1 MNVSPEFLSP
11 RDDIAVIGL
20 SCRLPRATDPDAF
33 WRLLSTG
40 TTAVS
45 EIPDG
50 RWDASELYDADSTR
64 PGKTNSRWGGFL
76 EDVGHF
82 DAEFFGISP
91 REAAAMDPQ
100 QRLMLELSWEAL
112 ENAGVVPGSL
122 RGAHVGV
129 FAGAIGTDYAT
140 LSQQQGLES
149 IDHHT
154 VVGLSRGLIANRVSY
169 AWGLRGPSFVV
180 DSAQS
185 SSLVAVHLACESL
198 RSGESELALAGG
210 VHLNVVPDSTVAASK
225 FGGLS
230 PDGRC
235 HTFDER
241 ANGYV
246 RGEGGGLV
254 VLKPLRKALADGDT
268 VYCVIR
274 GSAVNNDGASDGLTT
289 PDVSAQ
295 ESVLRTAYERAGV
308 EPSRVQYVELHG
320 TGTKVGDP
328 IEAAAL
334 GAVTADGRADSAPL
348 AVGSAK
354 TNVGHLEGAAGIT
367 GLLKTVLAIRY
378 GQLPPSLNFEQPNP
392 RIPFAELGLRVQTE
406 LSDWGHPA
414 HERLAGVSS
423 FGMGGANCH
432 VVLSGAPRTVHA
444 APVDVPA
451 VPAVAGAMPV
461 PYVLS
466 ARNAAAVRGQAARL
480 HESLAGRP
488 DVDPV
493 GIASTLL
500 SSRTLFRH
508 RAVVL
513 APGREELQ
521 ESLDRIA
528 RGVPGA
534 GVVLGHADSSRD
546 TRQIFVFPGQG
557 AQWAGMGKELLASS
571 PVFAACIARCD
582 RALSAHVDWSLPEVL
597 LSGEGLERVDIV
609 QPVSW
614 AVMVSLAALW
624 EAAGVSPDAVVGH
637 SQGEIAAAVVAG
649 ALSMEDAAKV
659 VVLRSRLIADRLAG
673 KGAMTS
679 VGLPADEVR
688 ARIRSHPGVSVA
700 VVNGPRS
707 TVLSGD
713 PEVLEGLEAEWEQA
727 GAKVRRIAVD
737 YASHSPQ
744 VDSLRDELLSGLAGI
759 APVAGRVPLMSTVE
773 CAWLDGDTLGAEYWV
788 RNLREP
794 VRFSAAVQELLAAGY
809 TNFVECSPHP
819 VLTAAVAD
827 TAEEAAV
834 TGVFTTGSLRRDD
847 GGLERFLSC
856 LAETYVRGA
865 PVRWAG
871 FLPEGIEPW
880 PAHELPTYAFQ
891 RRRHWI
897 TAGPSRPSGP
907 GPAVA
912 APQEHGAEPE
922 RQETDALAPALGLV
936 RAQTAVVLRTDPAEV
951 QADRT
956 FKDQGFDSVMAVELR
971 NRLNAATELALPS
984 GVVFDHPTPERLAG
998 EIDALRS
1005 AGGASAAAV
1014 AEAVRASEKPVEDD
1028 PIVIVGM
1035 SCRFPGG
1042 VRSPQDLWRL
1052 VHDAGEALGDYP
1064 ADRHWDV
1071 LDPLAGS
1078 PADEER
1084 PRKGGFL
1091 YDAAE
1096 FDAEFFGIAPREA
1109 LAMDPQQRL
1118 LLEASWEAL
1127 EAAGI
1132 VPETLRGSRTGVF
1145 AGAMAGDYGTRL
1157 HESPDQ
1163 VAGHLL
1169 TGLAS
1174 SVVSGRVAYCLGL
1187 EGPALTVDTACSS
1200 SLVAL
1205 HLAAHALRQG
1215 ECTLALAAGV
1225 TVMSTP
1231 GMFTEFG
1238 RHQALASDGR
1248 CKAFSDAAD
1257 GTGWSEGVG
1266 VLVVERLS
1274 DARRN
1279 GHSVLAVLRG
1289 SAVNQDGA
1297 SNGLTAPNGPSQ
1309 QRVIRQALAGAGL
1322 SAAEV
1327 DVVEAHGTGTA
1338 LGDPIEA
1345 QALLA
1350 TYGQE
1355 RDAEHPLWLGSL
1367 KSNIGHT
1374 QAAAGVAG
1382 VIKMVMALR
1391 HGVLPQTLHVQE
1403 PSRKVDWAGGAVEL
1417 LTRAR
1422 LWPEGERAR
1431 RVAVSSFGISGT
1443 NAHVIIEQAPP
1454 DEPAGGRR
1462 TETPTT
1468 ARTALPWMISG
1479 KSPAAVA
1486 GQAERLRSF
1495 VEAQPELRPADIGY
1509 SLATVR
1515 TAFPHRAVVTGRN
1528 HEELLSGL
1536 EALADGRSAPGV
1548 GRGQAVPE
1556 GELAFM
1562 FTGQGAQR
1570 LGMGRELHAE
1580 YPVFAAAFDAVVDEL
1595 DRHLDRSLRSVVWG
1609 TDKELL
1615 DRTVHTQAALFA
1627 VEVALYRLLEDWG
1640 IRPDYVT
1647 GHSVG
1652 ELVAAH
1658 VSGGLSLPDA
1668 ALLVAE
1674 RGRLMQRLP
1683 ADGAMVA
1690 VQASEDEVLPH
1701 LTDRVSVAA
1710 VNGPESVVLSGDEEA
1725 VLALAAA
1732 WSRRGRRTRRLAVSH
1747 AFHSPLME
1755 PMLDRF
1761 RTVAEGLTPAAPN
1774 IPVVS
1779 NLTGRRVSAQEL
1791 GDAEHWVR
1799 HARETVRFADG
1810 IRHLREQGVTRFVEL
1825 GPDGVLSAM
1834 AQGCLDD
1841 TEQLILPVLRKE
1853 RPEQT
1858 ALALAVGQLHASGM
1872 EVDWAAYF
1880 SGVDARTVDLPTY
1893 AFQRERYWLEPL
1905 TQEPDLASAGLIPV
1919 GHPLLAAAVQWD
1931 DGAVLTGRLSTRRLP
1946 WLADHQLGDALVVP
1960 GTALLET
1967 AARAAEETGHGE
1979 VAELLLHT
1987 PLVVSDGEA
1996 TDVQVR
2002 IEATDTPGVSVLH
2015 LLSRRAG
2022 ADEWTPHATGT
2033 LGAEPVAA
2041 PKGAEPLTAWPPA
2054 GAVALDVEHYYDEL
2068 AARGLTYGPAFRGVQ
2083 GVWRNDGELFAEVR
2097 LPDAAAAQCGEYLLH
2112 PALLDAALHPLAAGE
2127 LLPDTQGARLP
2138 FSWSAVRHHAYGAS
2152 ALRVRIRLEG
2162 PDTVHLTAWD
2172 TQGGPVVE
2180 AGVVLRPVPAAGLRP
2195 ALSAGSEEPLYRMV
2209 WTPLGA
2215 AAASGGQAPPA
2226 QRCMVVGDGPVAEAV
2241 HDHLAGTG
2249 TAVDRVGGFTG
2260 AEPERVRAGLAAVLE
2275 RIQSWLA
2282 GPRQQEERLAVITQ
2296 QACSAGPDAAVDP
2309 MHAAVWGLVR
2319 TVQTEYPGLVRLI
2332 DVDRTEGVIEGLSSA
2347 VGVAVPQL
2355 ALRAGGLLV
2364 PRLEHV
2370 KASAGAPPPTA
2381 VAPDGDAAQ
2390 SANTSVLV
2398 TGAGGVVGSALTRHV
2413 VATRGVGHVVLVS
2426 RRGAAGPGVTELAD
2440 DIRELGATVTVA
2452 ACDAADREQVA
2463 AVLADIPAAYPLRG
2477 VIHAAGTLAD
2487 TIFDTLTPD
2496 RLNAVLD
2503 AKVNAV
2509 HVLDEATRELELDWF
2524 VACSSVAGW
2533 WGTAGQANY
2542 AAANACVDALIE
2554 NRHRAGHPALS
2565 LAWGLWEERSELSGH
2580 LSDVDIQRMARVG
2593 IEPLSTMDALW
2604 AFDSALARREPVLA
2618 PVRLGAAG
2626 RPGAVTGSL
2635 PPFLTTGASGA
2646 RVPERVH
2653 AARPQ
2658 PTSPVFAPAGGS
2670 PMALPPTREQ
2680 RRQALTDLVRT
2691 GTAAVLGWK
2700 DLRDDQLGAAFSE
2713 LGVDSL
2719 MALELRAVL
2728 SNTTGTQLP
2737 PTVLFDCPTLSSL
2750 VDHLMQVLGGE
2761 EEPAAAPTPQTAAT
2775 TVAEDDPIVIVG
2787 MACHYP
2793 GGVASPDDLW
2803 DLVASGTDG
2812 VTPFPTDR
2820 GWDFETLFADDPD
2833 LPGTSHARSGGF
2845 LHDAAMFD
2853 AKFFGVSPR
2862 EALATDPQQR
2872 LLLQTSW
2879 EALEHAG
2886 INPHTR
2892 KGSPTG
2898 VFAGI
2903 MYHHYGSRLH
2913 ETPDGME
2920 GYLIN
2925 GSLGSVA
2932 SGRVSYVLGLEGP
2945 ALTVDT
2951 ACSSSLVALHL
2962 ASQALERD
2970 ECSLA
2975 LVGGVT
2981 VMSIPSTFVDFSRQR
2996 ALAPD
3001 GRCKAFSADANGT
3014 GWAEGVGVLVVEKMS
3029 EARRNGHRILAVVR
3043 GSAVNQDGASNGLTA
3058 PSGPSQQRVMQ
3069 QALANAA
3076 LSPGDI
3082 DVVEAHGTGTALG
3095 DPIEAQALLS
3105 TYGADRE
3112 RPLWLGTLKSN
3123 IGHTQAAAGVGG
3135 IIKMVMAMHH
3145 GVMPRTLHVAEPTSH
3160 VDWSS
3165 GAVRLLTEQR
3175 TWPAEHGPRRAAV
3188 SSFGISGTNA
3198 HVILEHP
3205 SDPAPAEP
3213 DPKRPA
3219 TSVLPWVLSG
3229 TTRNALA
3236 AQASRLLE
3244 FADARPEADDHAVAA
3259 TLASGR
3265 ATFRHRAVV
3274 LGAAHDEFV
3283 GGLSAAAR
3291 TEQHPH
3297 VVLADDTREA
3307 GKTAFLFSGQG
3318 SQRVAMGR
3326 ELYRAFPA
3334 YAEAFDAV
3342 SAALEVHL
3350 DRRLADVVFADAGD
3364 PEAAAVLNRTEYAQ
3378 PCLFAL
3384 QVALF
3389 RLVTSWGVRPAYL
3402 AGHSV
3407 GEIAAAHVAGVLSL
3421 PDAAELV
3428 AARGRLMQELPDGG
3442 AMVAVQA
3449 PEDEVRALLA
3459 GRDAV
3464 GVAAVNGPTATVVS
3478 GESGQVADVVE
3489 QLEQRGHRTRAL
3501 RVSHA
3506 FHSPLMQPMLDG
3518 FRAVLSRIDFGVPQI
3533 PLVSTLTGAPAETGD
3548 FTSVE
3553 YWVTHVREAVRFSD
3567 GVRALE
3573 EEGVRTIVELGPDG
3587 TLSALAAGCLREP
3600 SGATLVPLLRKDR
3613 PEDRALLEAVAR
3625 LFVQGAPVQW
3635 SSVLGEAPVQPSLQL
3650 PTYAFQRERYWLD
3663 SDAAP
3668 AARRAADLPGELG
3681 HPLLGAAIH
3690 LANGG
3695 VALTGRLSTA
3705 GIDWLPD
3712 HQVGDAVVVPSTA
3725 IVEMLARAGQQAGAP
3740 RVAEL
3745 VLRAPMVV
3753 PPEDDLDIQL
3763 FVSPSGGQ
3771 GLCDVSVHSRP
3782 AAAGDDVPWTDN
3794 ATARLTV
3801 QVETTVPEADTMPAW
3816 PPGGMER
3823 YDLEGA
3829 YADLEWQGLR
3839 YGPAFRGAGA
3849 VWYRDGE
3856 VFAEVELPEHVEKEA
3871 GTYLLHPA
3879 LLDAALH
3886 PLTVP
3891 GVLPAAAGLRLP
3903 FSWAGAEIHQHG
3915 AARLRV
3921 RLVRTGDN
3929 TVAFTAWD
3937 PDGGL
3942 VMTAD
3947 GLTLRV
3953 MGPDELRVLESTPQ
3967 QCLYEV
3973 QWAPV
3978 PAASPT
3984 ADGPAYRYLMLTGDA
3999 ETDAAAARMA
4009 QGGRDVH
4016 SLKCLDET
4024 APAPAQVRAALS
4036 AVLTEVQGWLAEE
4049 PTPKERLVVVTQNA
4063 VTTDGQSQ
4071 SCDPA
4076 QAAVWGML
4084 RAAQTEHPGRLL
4096 LVDLDA
4102 DPASADGLEALLA
4115 DGEPQIAVRAGKA
4128 HAPRLVTA
4136 AVDAPAQ
4143 ATPGT
4148 LPADSGTA
4156 WATASL
4162 LVTGAGG
4169 VVGSALARH
4178 AVRTHGVGHVVL
4190 LSRRG
4195 ERAPGMVE
4203 LADELRALGATVSIE
4218 ACDVSDHS
4226 QLASVLSRVPAD
4238 RPLRGVIHAAG
4249 TTQDGTFRG
4258 LVWEKLEGLLPSKV
4272 DAVHH
4277 LDELTRDLSLD
4288 WFVVCSSA
4296 AGWWGSAGQANYA
4309 ASNACVDAMVQRR
4322 RAAGHAGLSLA
4333 WGLWAERS
4341 ELSGHLDSGDLR
4353 RLARLGIAP
4362 LATVDALTAFD
4373 TALGADNPVLLPLRL
4388 DTRNL
4393 SDTEASPLTPLL
4405 RDHLRQS
4412 SHAAKPSGRA
4422 GAVRPL
4428 GERLAPLDA
4437 EERAKLLESVVA
4449 EEVAAV
4455 LGFTTTEDVEADRNF
4470 FEIGFD
4476 SLTALE
4482 LRNRIEKLVG
4492 QPLAATV
4499 VFDHPT
4505 PGALARYLPTQITV
4519 PAEEA
4524 RPAVSVVEGGRE
4536 AATVSEAAV
4545 VPEPV
4550 LPLEGLTVL
4559 LTGATGALG
4568 QLFAMAVAEAG
4579 ANLVVTGRDV
4589 ERLDHLTLKLRERQ
4603 AEVLALPT
4611 DLSDRESMPRLIAA
4625 AGERFGS
4632 VDVLVNNAG
4641 VTGPAGPLWETDD
4654 DAWWHAMEVNLRGS
4668 TRACRAVLPGMIER
4682 HGGRVINIVSSAG
4695 KHRWPLVSGYSVS
4708 KAALIKLGE
4717 NLAPELEG
4725 TGVAVLSYHPGLV
4738 DLGITQRQIEGGLT
4752 GERWSDE
4759 VRAWLLAQR
4768 ESHRLADPRRSAEML
4783 VRLAAGE
4790 ADPLSGRYLT
4800 VEDDLASLVNAR
4812 RPAR

>member
-1 MNVSPEFLSP
+1 MSVSPGSLSP

-20 SCRLPRATDPDAF
+20 SCRLPGATDPHAF

-40 TTAVS
+40 AAAVT
-45 EIPDG
+45 EVQDG
-50 RWDASELYDADSTR
+50 RWDASALYDSDTTR
-64 PGKTNSRWGGFL
+64 LGRTNSRWGGFL

-82 DAEFFGISP
+82 DAEFFGVSP

-129 FAGAIGTDYAT
+129 FAGAIGADYAT
-140 LSQQQGLES
+140 LSQQQGLKS

-210 VHLNVVPDSTVAASK
+210 VHLNVAPDSTVAASK

-254 VLKPLRKALADGDT
+254 VLKPLHKALADGDT

-289 PDVSAQ
+289 PDASAQ
-295 ESVLRTAYERAGV
+295 ESVLRMAYERAGV
-308 EPSRVQYVELHG
+308 EPSKVQYVELHG

-334 GAVTADGRADSAPL
+334 GAVTAPGRADGAPL

-367 GLLKTVLAIRY
+367 GLLKAVLAIRY
-378 GQLPPSLNFEQPNP
+378 GQLPPSLNFERPNP
-392 RIPFAELGLRVQTE
+392 RIPFAELRLRVQTE
-406 LSDWGHPA
+406 LSDWDHPA

-432 VVLSGAPRTVHA
+432 VVLAGAPRTVPA
-444 APVDVPA
+444 APAKTPVAPA
-451 VPAVAGAMPV
+451 AAGGTPV

-466 ARNAAAVRGQAARL
+466 ARSAAAVRGQAARL
-480 HESLAGRP
+480 HEFLARRP
-488 DVDPV
+488 DADPV
-493 GIASTLL
+493 GAASTLL
-500 SSRTLFRH
+500 TSRTLFDH

-513 APGREELQ
+513 APDRDALRAR
-521 ESLDRIA
+521 LDLIA
-528 RGVPGA
+528 QGAPGEGA
-534 GVVLGHADSSRD
+534 VVGHADSSGD
-546 TRQIFVFPGQG
+546 TRQVFVFPGQG
-557 AQWAGMGKELLASS
+557 AQWVGMGKELLASS
-571 PVFAACIARCD
+571 PVFADRIARCD
-582 RALSAHVDWSLPEVL
+582 RALGAHVDWSLTDVL
-597 LSGEGLERVDIV
+597 TNGEGLERVDIV

-614 AVMVSLAALW
+614 AVMVSLAAMW

-649 ALSMEDAAKV
+649 ALSMEDAAKI

-673 KGAMTS
+673 KGAMTA

-688 ARIRSHPGVSVA
+688 ARIQSHPGVSVA

-713 PEVLEGLEAEWEQA
+713 PEVLEGLEAEWDQT
-727 GAKVRRIAVD
+727 GVKVWRIAVD

-744 VDSLRDELLSGLAGI
+744 VDSLRDELLDDLAGI
-759 APVAGRVPLMSTVE
+759 TPVAGRVPLMSTVE
-773 CAWLDGDTLGAEYWV
+773 CAWVDGDTLDAGYWA

-794 VRFSAAVQELLAAGY
+794 VRFSTAVQELLAAGH

-827 TAEEAAV
+827 IADEAAV
-834 TGVFTTGSLRRDD
+834 AGVFTTGSLRRDD
-847 GGLERFLSC
+847 GGLERFLTC
-856 LAETYVRGA
+856 LAEMYVRGA
-865 PVRWAG
+865 RVRWTE
-871 FLPEGIEPW
+871 FLPDGIEPL

-897 TAGPSRPSGP
+897 DAGPSRPSGP
-907 GPAVA
+907 APAVTA
-912 APQEHGAEPE
+912 LWQADAEPK
-922 RQETDALAPALGLV
+922 RQETDALVPALDLV
-936 RAQTAVVLRTDPAEV
+936 RAQTALVLRTDPADV
-951 QADRT
+951 QVNRS

-998 EIDALRS
+998 EIDSLRG
-1005 AGGASAAAV
+1005 AGGASAAV
-1014 AEAVRASEKPVEDD
+1014 TEAVRASAIPVEDD
-1028 PIVIVGM
+1028 PVAIVGM

-1052 VHDAGEALGDYP
+1052 VCDAEEALGDCP
-1064 ADRHWDV
+1064 TDRHWDV
-1071 LDPLAGS
+1071 LDPLVGGAAG
-1078 PADEER
+1078 EGR

-1091 YDAAE
+1091 YDAAG

-1118 LLEASWEAL
+1118 LLETSWEAL

-1132 VPETLRGSRTGVF
+1132 VPDTLRGSRTGVF
-1145 AGAMAGDYGTRL
+1145 AGAMAGDYGARL
-1157 HESPDQ
+1157 HESPDH

-1174 SVVSGRVAYCLGL
+1174 SVVSGRVAYSLGL

-1205 HLAAHALRQG
+1205 HLAAHSLRQG
-1215 ECTLALAAGV
+1215 ECSLALAAGV

-1238 RHQALASDGR
+1238 RQRALAADGR
-1248 CKAFSDAAD
+1248 CKAFSETAD
-1257 GTGWSEGVG
+1257 GTGWAEGVG

-1279 GHSVLAVLRG
+1279 GHRVLAVLRG

-1309 QRVIRQALAGAGL
+1309 QRVIRQALASAGL
-1322 SAAEV
+1322 SAAGV
-1327 DVVEAHGTGTA
+1327 DAVEAHGTGTT

-1355 RDAEHPLWLGSL
+1355 HDVEHPLWLGSL

-1391 HGVLPQTLHVQE
+1391 HGVLPRTLHVQE
-1403 PSRKVDWAGGAVEL
+1403 PSRKVDWSAGSVAL
-1417 LTRAR
+1417 LTRAQP
-1422 LWPEGERAR
+1422 WPEGERAR
-1431 RVAVSSFGISGT
+1431 RAAVSSFGISGT
-1443 NAHVIIEQAPP
+1443 NAHVIIEQAPS
-1454 DEPAGGRR
+1454 DEPADDRP
-1462 TETPTT
+1462 EQAPTT
-1468 ARTALPWMISG
+1468 ERTALPWVVSG

-1486 GQAERLRSF
+1486 AQAERLRSF
-1495 VEAQPELRPADIGY
+1495 VEARPELRPSDIAY
-1509 SLATVR
+1509 SLATAR
-1515 TAFPHRAVVTGRN
+1515 TAFPHRAVVVGRD
-1528 HEELLSGL
+1528 HEELLAGL
-1536 EALADGRSAPGV
+1536 EALAGGRSAPGV
-1548 GRGQAVPE
+1548 GKGHVVPE
-1556 GELAFM
+1556 GKLAFM

-1580 YPVFAAAFDAVVDEL
+1580 HPVFAAAFDAVVDEL
-1595 DRHLDRSLRSVVWG
+1595 DRHLDRSLREVVWG
-1609 TDKELL
+1609 TDRELL
-1615 DRTVHTQAALFA
+1615 DRTVYTQAGLFA
-1627 VEVALYRLLEDWG
+1627 VEVALYRLLEDRG

-1647 GHSVG
+1647 GHSIG
-1652 ELVAAH
+1652 ELTAAH
-1658 VSGGLSLPDA
+1658 VSGVLSLPDA

-1674 RGRLMQRLP
+1674 HGRLMQQLP
-1683 ADGAMVA
+1683 AGGAMVA
-1690 VQASEDEVLPH
+1690 VQAREDEVLPH

-1725 VLALAAA
+1725 VLALAGEWA
-1732 WSRRGRRTRRLAVSH
+1732 RRGRRTRRLAVSH
-1747 AFHSPLME
+1747 AFHSPLTE
-1755 PMLDRF
+1755 PMLERF
-1761 RTVAEGLTPAAPN
+1761 RSVAEGLSYGTPD
-1774 IPVVS
+1774 IPLVS
-1779 NLTGRRVSAQEL
+1779 NLTGRGASAQEL
-1791 GDAEHWVR
+1791 GDAGHWVT
-1799 HARETVRFADG
+1799 HARGTVRFADG
-1810 IRHLREQGVTRFVEL
+1810 VRHLREQGVTRFLEL
-1825 GPDGVLSAM
+1825 GPDDVLSAM

-1841 TEQLILPVLRKE
+1841 TGRLILPVLRKD
-1853 RPEQT
+1853 RPERT
-1858 ALALAVGQLHASGM
+1858 ALALAVGQLYASGT
-1872 EVDWAAYF
+1872 EIDRTACF
-1880 SGVDARTVDLPTY
+1880 SGTDARVVELPTY
-1893 AFQRERYWLEPL
+1893 AFQHERYWLEPL
-1905 TQEPDLASAGLIPV
+1905 AGEADLASAGLIPV
-1919 GHPLLAAAVQWD
+1919 GHPLLAAAVQLD

-1946 WLADHQLGDALVVP
+1946 WLVDHRVGGALVVP

-1967 AARAAEETGHGE
+1967 AARAAAQTGHGE
-1979 VAELLLHT
+1979 VTELLLHA
-1987 PLVVSDGEA
+1987 PLVIADGAA

-2002 IEATDTPGVSVLH
+2002 IEATGTPGVSALH
-2015 LLSRRAG
+2015 LLARCAG
-2022 ADEWTPHATGT
+2022 ADEWTSHATGT
-2033 LGAEPVAA
+2033 LGGEPAAA
-2041 PKGAEPLTAWPPA
+2041 PEGAKSLTAWPPA
-2054 GAVALDVEHYYDEL
+2054 GAVALDVEHHYGEL
-2068 AARGLTYGPAFRGVQ
+2068 AARGLTYGPAFRGVRA
-2083 GVWRNDGELFAEVR
+2083 VWRDDDELFAEVR
-2097 LPDAAAAQCGEYLLH
+2097 LPDADAAQSGAYLLH
-2112 PALLDAALHPLAAGE
+2112 PALLDAVLHPLAAGE
-2127 LLPDTQGARLP
+2127 LLPDARGARLP
-2138 FSWSAVRHHAYGAS
+2138 FSWSAVRHHARGAS
-2152 ALRVRIRLEG
+2152 ALRVRMRREG
-2162 PDTVHLTAWD
+2162 PDTVRLTAWD
-2172 TQGGPVVE
+2172 TQGGPVLE
-2180 AGVVLRPVPAAGLRP
+2180 AGVVLRPVSAEKLRL
-2195 ALSAGSEEPLYRMV
+2195 ALSAGREEPLYRMV
-2209 WTPLGA
+2209 WEPLGA
-2215 AAASGGQAPPA
+2215 ATASGGQAPSA
-2226 QRCMVVGDGPVAEAV
+2226 QRCVVVGDGPGVEAAR
-2241 HDHLAGTG
+2241 DHLAGAAA
-2249 TAVDRVGGFTG
+2249 AVDRVSGFAGTT
-2260 AEPERVRAGLAAVLE
+2260 PERVRAGLAAVLE

-2282 GPRQQEERLAVITQ
+2282 GPRHEGECLVVITR
-2296 QACSAGPDAAVDP
+2296 QACSTGSDAAVDP
-2309 MHAAVWGLVR
+2309 VHAAVWGLVR
-2319 TVQTEYPGLVRLI
+2319 TVQTEHPGLVRLI
-2332 DVDRTEGVIEGLSSA
+2332 DTDGTPDVPGGLSSA
-2347 VGVAVPQL
+2347 VAAAAPQL
-2355 ALRAGGLLV
+2355 AVRGGELLV

-2370 KASAGAPPPTA
+2370 EASAGAPSPAAGPG
-2381 VAPDGDAAQ
+2381 GDAG
-2390 SANTSVLV
+2390 SGWANSSVLV

-2413 VATRGVGHVVLVS
+2413 VATQGVGHVVLMS

-2440 DIRELGATVTVA
+2440 ELRELGATVTVA
-2452 ACDAADREQVA
+2452 ACDAADRGQVS
-2463 AVLADIPAAYPLRG
+2463 AVLADIPATHPLRG
-2477 VIHAAGTLAD
+2477 VVHAAGTLAD
-2487 TIFDTLTPD
+2487 NLVSTLTPD
-2496 RLNAVLD
+2496 RLNAVLG
-2503 AKVNAV
+2503 AKVDAV
-2509 HVLDEATRELELDWF
+2509 HVLDAATRELELDWF

-2554 NRHRAGHPALS
+2554 DRHRAGHRALS
-2565 LAWGLWEERSELSGH
+2565 LAWGLWEEKSELSGH
-2580 LSDVDIQRMARVG
+2580 LSDVDIRRMARVG
-2593 IEPLSTMDALW
+2593 IEPLSTADALR

-2626 RPGAVTGSL
+2626 LPEAVTESL
-2635 PPFLTTGASGA
+2635 PPFLATHASGA
-2646 RVPERVH
+2646 RVPARVH
-2653 AARPQ
+2653 AAQSQ
-2658 PTSPVFAPAGGS
+2658 PASPAPVPAGPS
-2670 PMALPPTREQ
+2670 PMALPPVGEQ
-2680 RRQALTDLVRT
+2680 RRQILTDLVRT
-2691 GTAAVLGWK
+2691 STAAVLGRQ
-2700 DLRDDQLGAAFSE
+2700 DLREDQWEASFSE

-2719 MALELRAVL
+2719 MSLELRGILNEA
-2728 SNTTGTQLP
+2728 TGLRLP
-2737 PTVLFDCPTLSSL
+2737 PTLLFDRPTLSSL
-2750 VDHLMQVLGGE
+2750 ADHLVQALDAG
-2761 EEPAAAPTPQTAAT
+2761 EEPAAAQVPRTTAT
-2775 TVAEDDPIVIVG
+2775 TAVEDDPIVIVG

-2793 GGVASPDDLW
+2793 GGVDSPDDLW
-2803 DLVASGTDG
+2803 NLVASGSDG

-2833 LPGTSHARSGGF
+2833 LPGTSHTRFGGF

-2853 AKFFGVSPR
+2853 AKFFGISPR

-2872 LLLQTSW
+2872 LLLETSW

-2886 INPHTR
+2886 INPQTL

-2898 VFAGI
+2898 VFAGV
-2903 MYHHYGSRLH
+2903 MYHDYGSRLH
-2913 ETPDGME
+2913 EIPDGME

-2932 SGRVSYVLGLEGP
+2932 SGRVSYVMGLEGP
-2945 ALTVDT
+2945 AMAVDT

-2962 ASQALERD
+2962 ASQALQQE

-2981 VMSIPSTFVDFSRQR
+2981 VMSVPSTFVDFSRQR
-2996 ALAPD
+2996 GLAPD
-3001 GRCKAFSADANGT
+3001 GRCKSFSADADGT
-3014 GWAEGVGVLVVEKMS
+3014 GWAEGVGVLVVERLS
-3029 EARRNGHRILAVVR
+3029 EARRNGHRVMAVVR
-3043 GSAVNQDGASNGLTA
+3043 GSAVNQDGSSNGLTA
-3058 PSGPSQQRVMQ
+3058 PSGLAQQRVIR

-3076 LSPGDI
+3076 LSPEDI
-3082 DVVEAHGTGTALG
+3082 DVVEAHGTGTVLG

-3105 TYGADRE
+3105 AYGHDRE

-3123 IGHTQAAAGVGG
+3123 IGHSQAAAGVGG
-3135 IIKMVMAMHH
+3135 VIKTVMAMHH
-3145 GVMPRTLHVAEPTSH
+3145 GVMPRTLHVSEPTPH

-3165 GAVRLLTEQR
+3165 GAVRLLTEER

-3205 SDPAPAEP
+3205 ADPAPA
-3213 DPKRPA
+3213 DPAPERSA
-3219 TSVLPWVLSG
+3219 TNVLPWVLSG
-3229 TTRNALA
+3229 TTRNALV
-3236 AQASRLLE
+3236 AQAARLLD
-3244 FADARPEADDHAVAA
+3244 FVDGRPEADGRAVAA

-3265 ATFRHRAVV
+3265 ATFRHRAVM
-3274 LGAAHDEFV
+3274 LGTGHEELV
-3283 GGLSAAAR
+3283 SGLSAAAR
-3291 TEQHPH
+3291 REPHPH
-3297 VVLADDTREA
+3297 AVLADDTREA

-3318 SQRVAMGR
+3318 SQRPAMGR

-3350 DRRLADVVFADAGD
+3350 DRRLTDVVFADPDD

-3389 RLVTSWGVRPAYL
+3389 RLITSWGVRPAYL

-3421 PDAAELV
+3421 PDAAALV
-3428 AARGRLMQELPDGG
+3428 TARGRLMQELPEGG

-3449 PEDEVRALLA
+3449 PEDEVEALLA
-3459 GRDAV
+3459 GHDAV
-3464 GVAAVNGPTATVVS
+3464 GVAAVNGPAATVVS
-3478 GESGQVADVVE
+3478 GGSEQVADIVG
-3489 QLEQRGHRTRAL
+3489 QLERRGRRTRAL

-3506 FHSPLMQPMLDG
+3506 FHSPLMEPMLDG
-3518 FRAVLSRIDFGVPQI
+3518 FRAVVSRIDFGAPQI
-3533 PLVSTLTGAPAETGD
+3533 PLVSTLTGAQAGTGD
-3548 FTSVE
+3548 FASAG
-3553 YWVTHVREAVRFSD
+3553 YWVTHVREPVRFHD

-3573 EEGVRTIVELGPDG
+3573 AQGVRTLVELGPDG
-3587 TLSALAAGCLREP
+3587 TLSALAAGCLQDP

-3635 SSVLGEAPVQPSLQL
+3635 SSVLGGAGGAQPPLQL

-3663 SDAAP
+3663 PAPAP
-3668 AARRAADLPGELG
+3668 AAHRTAELPGRLG

-3690 LANGG
+3690 LAGG
-3695 VALTGRLSTA
+3695 AVALTGRLSTA
-3705 GIDWLPD
+3705 DAEWLSD
-3712 HQVGDAVVVPSTA
+3712 HQVGGAVVAPSTA
-3725 IVEMLARAGQQAGAP
+3725 ILEMLAAAGQRAGAP
-3740 RVAEL
+3740 RVAEI
-3745 VLRAPMVV
+3745 VLRAPMVI
-3753 PPEDDLDIQL
+3753 PPEDDLDVQL
-3763 FVSPSGGQ
+3763 FMSPPDGQ

-3782 AAAGDDVPWTDN
+3782 VTAGDDEPWTDN
-3794 ATARLTV
+3794 ATARLTR
-3801 QVETTVPEADTMPAW
+3801 QTTGTGPGADTMPAW
-3816 PPGGMER
+3816 PPGGTER
-3823 YDLEGA
+3823 LDLEEA
-3829 YADLEWQGLR
+3829 FADLEWRGLR

-3849 VWYRDGE
+3849 VWGRDGE
-3856 VFAEVELPEHVEKEA
+3856 VFAEIELPEHVEQEA
-3871 GTYLLHPA
+3871 GAYLLHPA

-3891 GVLPAAAGLRLP
+3891 GVLPDAAGLRLP
-3903 FSWAGAEIHQHG
+3903 FSWAGVEIHQHG

-3929 TVAFTAWD
+3929 TVALTAWD
-3937 PDGGL
+3937 PDGDP

-3953 MGPDELRVLESTPQ
+3953 MGPDELGALHSTPQ

-3973 QWAPV
+3973 RWTPV
-3978 PAASPT
+3978 PVAAPT
-3984 ADGPAYRYLMLTGDA
+3984 AGGTAYRHLVLTGDA
-3999 ETDAAAARMA
+3999 GADAVAARMA
-4009 QGGRDVH
+4009 QDGGDVH
-4016 SLKCLDET
+4016 FLRCLGGD
-4024 APAPAQVRAALS
+4024 APAPARVRAALS
-4036 AVLTEVQGWLAEE
+4036 AVLTEVQAWLAEE
-4049 PTPKERLVVVTQNA
+4049 RNPQERLVVVTQGA
-4063 VTTDGQSQ
+4063 VMTDGQSGG
-4071 SCDPA
+4071 SDPA

-4084 RAAQTEHPGRLL
+4084 RTAQTEYPGRLL
-4096 LVDLDA
+4096 LVDVDG
-4102 DPASADGLEALLA
+4102 DPASVDGLAALLT

-4136 AVDAPAQ
+4136 AAGTSAQ
-4143 ATPGT
+4143 EAAGA
-4148 LPADSGTA
+4148 LPAGSGTA

-4203 LADELRALGATVSIE
+4203 LADELRALGATASIE
-4218 ACDVSDHS
+4218 AGDVSDRG
-4226 QLASVLSRVPAD
+4226 QLAGVLSRVPAD
-4238 RPLRGVIHAAG
+4238 RPLRGVVHAAG
-4249 TTQDGTFRG
+4249 TTQDGTFRE
-4258 LVWEKLEGLLPSKV
+4258 LVWEGLEGLLPSKV

-4277 LDELTRDLSLD
+4277 LDELTRDLPLD

-4373 TALGADNPVLLPLRL
+4373 TALGADNPVQLPLRL
-4388 DTRNL
+4388 DIRNL

-4405 RDHLRQS
+4405 RDHLGHAS
-4412 SHAAKPSGRA
+4412 PAAKPPGPAKAPRA
-4422 GAVRPL
+4422 L
-4428 GERLAPLDA
+4428 GERLAGLEAD
-4437 EERAKLLESVVA
+4437 ERAKLLDTVVA
-4449 EEVAAV
+4449 EEVSAV

-4492 QPLAATV
+4492 QPLTATV

-4505 PGALARYLPTQITV
+4505 PDALARYLHTQVSV
-4519 PAEEA
+4519 PAGDA
-4524 RPAVSVVEGGRE
+4524 RPAVSVVEDRRE
-4536 AATVSEAAV
+4536 AV
-4545 VPEPV
+4545 VLPEPV
-4550 LPLEGLTVL
+4550 LPLEGRTVL

-4568 QLFAMAVAEAG
+4568 QLFAMAVADAG

-4589 ERLDHLTLKLRERQ
+4589 DRLDGLARELRERR

-4611 DLSDRESMPRLIAA
+4611 DLGDRESMPRLTAA
-4625 AGERFGS
+4625 ACERFGS

-4654 DAWWHAMEVNLRGS
+4654 DTWWQAMEVNLRGS

-4682 HGGRVINIVSSAG
+4682 RGGRIVNIVSSAG

-4725 TGVAVLSYHPGLV
+4725 TGVAVFSYHPGLV
-4738 DLGITQRQIEGGLT
+4738 DLGITRRQIEGGLT

-4768 ESHRLADPRRSAEML
+4768 ESQRLADPRRSADML

-4800 VEDDLASLVNAR
+4800 LEDDIASLVNAR
-4812 RPAR
+4812 RSAG

>member
-1 MNVSPEFLSP
+1 MSVSPETPGPS
-11 RDDIAVIGL
+11 DDIAVVGL
-20 SCRLPRATDPDAF
+20 SCRLPGAADPDAF
-33 WRLLSTG
+33 WRLLSAG
-40 TTAVS
+40 ATAVT
-45 EIPDG
+45 EVRDG
-50 RWDASELYDADSTR
+50 RWDASALYDSDTTR
-64 PGKTNSRWGGFL
+64 LGRTNSRWGGFL

-82 DAEFFGISP
+82 DAEFFGVSP

-112 ENAGVVPGSL
+112 ENAGVLPGSL

-129 FAGAIGTDYAT
+129 FAGAIGADYAT

-169 AWGLRGPSFVV
+169 ALGLRGPSFVV

-210 VHLNVVPDSTVAASK
+210 VHLNVAPDSTVAASK

-254 VLKPLRKALADGDT
+254 VLKPLHKALDDGDT

-289 PDVSAQ
+289 PDASAQ

-308 EPSRVQYVELHG
+308 DPSRVQYVELHG

-334 GAVTADGRADSAPL
+334 GAVTAPGRADGAPL

-367 GLLKTVLAIRY
+367 GLLKAVLAVRY
-378 GQLPPSLNFEQPNP
+378 GRLPPSLNFEKPNP
-392 RIPFAELGLRVQTE
+392 LIPLAELGLRVQTE
-406 LSDWGHPA
+406 LSDWDLPA

-432 VVLSGAPRTVHA
+432 VVLAGAPR
-444 APVDVPA
+444 A
-451 VPAVAGAMPV
+451 VPAAPAETPLTPAAAGGTPV

-466 ARNAAAVRGQAARL
+466 ARSAAAVRGQARRL
-480 HESLAGRP
+480 HEFLARRP
-488 DVDPV
+488 DADPV
-493 GIASTLL
+493 GAASTLL
-500 SSRTLFRH
+500 TSRTLFDH

-513 APGREELQ
+513 APDRDALRA
-521 ESLDRIA
+521 SLDRIA
-528 RGVPGA
+528 RGVPGEDA
-534 GVVLGHADSSRD
+534 VVGHADSSGD
-546 TRQIFVFPGQG
+546 TRQVFVFPGQG

-571 PVFAACIARCD
+571 AVFADCIARCD
-582 RALSAHVDWSLPEVL
+582 RALGAHVDWSLTEVL
-597 LSGEGLERVDIV
+597 ANGEGLERVDIV

-614 AVMVSLAALW
+614 AVMVSLAAMW

-673 KGAMTS
+673 QGAMTS
-679 VGLPADEVR
+679 VGLPVDEVR
-688 ARIRSHPGVSVA
+688 AQIQSHPGVSVA
-700 VVNGPRS
+700 VVNSPRS

-713 PEVLEGLEAEWEQA
+713 PGVLEGLEAEWERT
-727 GAKVRRIAVD
+727 GVRVWRIAVD

-744 VDSLRDELLSGLAGI
+744 VDSLRDELLDDLAGI
-759 APVAGRVPLMSTVE
+759 TPVAGRVPLMSTVE
-773 CAWLDGDTLGAEYWV
+773 CAWLDGDALDAEYWV

-794 VRFSAAVQELLAAGY
+794 VRFSTAVQELLATGH

-827 TAEEAAV
+827 IADEAAV
-834 TGVFTTGSLRRDD
+834 AGVFTTGSLRRNE
-847 GGLERFLSC
+847 GGLERFLTC

-865 PVRWAG
+865 RVRWTE
-871 FLPEGIEPW
+871 FLPDGVEPL

-897 TAGPSRPSGP
+897 AAGPSRPN
-907 GPAVA
+907 GPAPAVTTPWEA
-912 APQEHGAEPE
+912 DAEPK
-922 RQETDALAPALGLV
+922 RQETDALVSALDLV
-936 RAQTAVVLRTDPAEV
+936 RAQTALVLRTDPADV
-951 QADRT
+951 QVNRS

-998 EIDALRS
+998 EMDALRGT
-1005 AGGASAAAV
+1005 GGAFTAV
-1014 AEAVRASEKPVEDD
+1014 AEAVRASTVPVEDD
-1028 PIVIVGM
+1028 PIAIVGM

-1052 VHDAGEALGDYP
+1052 VCDEEEALGDCP
-1064 ADRHWDV
+1064 TDRHWDV
-1071 LDPLAGS
+1071 LDPLVGGAAGGGH
-1078 PADEER
+1078 

-1091 YDAAE
+1091 YDAAG

-1132 VPETLRGSRTGVF
+1132 VPDTLRGSRTGVF
-1145 AGAMAGDYGTRL
+1145 AGAMVGDYGTRL
-1157 HESPDQ
+1157 HESPDH

-1169 TGLAS
+1169 TGQAS
-1174 SVVSGRVAYCLGL
+1174 SVVSGRVAYSLGL

-1205 HLAAHALRQG
+1205 HLAAHSLRQG
-1215 ECTLALAAGV
+1215 ECSLALAAGV

-1238 RHQALASDGR
+1238 RQRALAADGR
-1248 CKAFSDAAD
+1248 CKAFSETAD
-1257 GTGWSEGVG
+1257 GTGWAEGVG

-1279 GHSVLAVLRG
+1279 GHRVLAVLRG

-1309 QRVIRQALAGAGL
+1309 QRVIRQALAGAGV
-1322 SAAEV
+1322 SAAGV
-1327 DVVEAHGTGTA
+1327 DAVEAHGTGTT

-1355 RDAEHPLWLGSL
+1355 HDADHPLWLGSL

-1391 HGVLPQTLHVQE
+1391 HGVLPRTLHVQE
-1403 PSRKVDWAGGAVEL
+1403 PSRKIDWTAGSVAL
-1417 LTRAR
+1417 LTRAQP
-1422 LWPEGERAR
+1422 WPEGERAR
-1431 RVAVSSFGISGT
+1431 RAAVSSFGISGT

-1454 DEPAGGRR
+1454 GEPADDRP
-1462 TETPTT
+1462 EQPPTT
-1468 ARTALPWMISG
+1468 ERTALPWVVSG

-1486 GQAERLRSF
+1486 AQAERLRSF
-1495 VEAQPELRPADIGY
+1495 VAAQPELRPSDIAY
-1509 SLATVR
+1509 SLATAR
-1515 TAFPHRAVVTGRN
+1515 TAFPHRAVVVGRD

-1536 EALADGRSAPGV
+1536 EALAGGRSAPGV
-1548 GRGQAVPE
+1548 GEGHVVPE
-1556 GELAFM
+1556 GGLAFM

-1580 YPVFAAAFDAVVDEL
+1580 YPVFAAAFDAVADEL
-1595 DRHLDRSLRSVVWG
+1595 DRHLDRPLREVVWG
-1609 TDKELL
+1609 TDRELL
-1615 DRTVHTQAALFA
+1615 DRTVYTQAALFA

-1647 GHSVG
+1647 GHSIG
-1652 ELVAAH
+1652 ELTAAH
-1658 VSGGLSLPDA
+1658 VSGVLSLPDA

-1674 RGRLMQRLP
+1674 HGRLMQQLP

-1710 VNGPESVVLSGDEEA
+1710 VNGPDSVVLSGDEEA
-1725 VLALAAA
+1725 VLALADEWA
-1732 WSRRGRRTRRLAVSH
+1732 RRGRTTRRLEVGH
-1747 AFHSPLME
+1747 AFHSPLVE
-1755 PMLDRF
+1755 PMLERF
-1761 RTVAEGLTPAAPN
+1761 RSVAEGLTYGDPD
-1774 IPVVS
+1774 IPLVS
-1779 NLTGRRVSAQEL
+1779 NLTGRGASAQEL
-1791 GDAEHWVR
+1791 GDAEHWVTQ
-1799 HARETVRFADG
+1799 ARATVRFADG
-1810 IRHLREQGVTRFVEL
+1810 VRHLREQGVTRFLEL

-1834 AQGCLDD
+1834 AQDCPAD
-1841 TEQLILPVLRKE
+1841 TGRLILPVLRE
-1853 RPEQT
+1853 DRPERT
-1858 ALALAVGQLHASGM
+1858 ALALAVGQLYASGTEM
-1872 EVDWAAYF
+1872 DRTACF
-1880 SGVDARTVDLPTY
+1880 SGTDARVVELPTY
-1893 AFQRERYWLEPL
+1893 AFQHERYWLEPL
-1905 TQEPDLASAGLIPV
+1905 AVEADLASAGLIPM
-1919 GHPLLAAAVQWD
+1919 GHPLLAAAVQLD

-1946 WLADHQLGDALVVP
+1946 WLVDHRVAGSLVVP

-1967 AARAAEETGHGE
+1967 AGRAAEQTGHGE
-1979 VAELLLHT
+1979 VTELLLHA
-1987 PLVVSDGEA
+1987 PLVIADGEA

-2002 IEATDTPGVSVLH
+2002 IEATGTPGVSALR
-2015 LLSRRAG
+2015 LLARCAG
-2022 ADEWTPHATGT
+2022 ADEWTSHASGT
-2033 LGAEPVAA
+2033 LGGEPAAA
-2041 PKGAEPLTAWPPA
+2041 PEGAESLTAWPPA
-2054 GAVALDVEHYYDEL
+2054 GAVALDVEHHYDEL
-2068 AARGLTYGPAFRGVQ
+2068 AARGLMYGPAFRGVRS
-2083 GVWRNDGELFAEVR
+2083 VWRNDDELFAEVR
-2097 LPDAAAAQCGEYLLH
+2097 LPDADAAQSGTYLLH
-2112 PALLDAALHPLAAGE
+2112 PALLDAVLHPLAAGE
-2127 LLPDTQGARLP
+2127 LLPDAQGARLP
-2138 FSWSAVRHHAYGAS
+2138 FSWSAVRHHARGAS
-2152 ALRVRIRLEG
+2152 ALRVRMRREG
-2162 PDTVHLTAWD
+2162 PDTVRLTAWD
-2172 TQGGPVVE
+2172 THGGPVLD
-2180 AGVVLRPVPAAGLRP
+2180 AGVVLRPVSAAKLRL
-2195 ALSAGSEEPLYRMV
+2195 ALSAGREEPLYRMV
-2209 WTPLGA
+2209 WEPLGA
-2215 AAASGGQAPPA
+2215 ATANGGQAPSA
-2226 QRCMVVGDGPVAEAV
+2226 RRCLVVGDGPVVEAAL
-2241 HDHLAGTG
+2241 DHLAGAAAT
-2249 TAVDRVGGFTG
+2249 VDRVSGSAG
-2260 AEPERVRAGLAAVLE
+2260 ATPERVRAGLAALLE

-2282 GPRQQEERLAVITQ
+2282 GPRHEGECLVVITR
-2296 QACSAGPDAAVDP
+2296 QACSTGPDASVDP

-2319 TVQTEYPGLVRLI
+2319 TVQTEHPGLVRLI
-2332 DVDRTEGVIEGLSSA
+2332 DTDGTPDPEGLSSA
-2347 VGVAVPQL
+2347 VTAAAPQL
-2355 ALRAGGLLV
+2355 AVRGGELLV

-2370 KASAGAPPPTA
+2370 GASAGAPSPAAADPG
-2381 VAPDGDAAQ
+2381 GDAGTGW
-2390 SANTSVLV
+2390 ANASVLV

-2413 VATRGVGHVVLVS
+2413 VAAQGVGHVVLVS

-2440 DIRELGATVTVA
+2440 ELRELGATVTVA
-2452 ACDAADREQVA
+2452 ACDAADRGQVS
-2463 AVLADIPAAYPLRG
+2463 AVLADIPATHPLRG

-2487 TIFDTLTPD
+2487 NLVDALTPD
-2496 RLNAVLD
+2496 RLNAVLG
-2503 AKVNAV
+2503 AKVDAV
-2509 HVLDEATRELELDWF
+2509 HVLDAATREMELDWF

-2554 NRHRAGHPALS
+2554 DRHRAGHRALS
-2565 LAWGLWEERSELSGH
+2565 LAWGLWEEKSELSGH
-2580 LSDVDIQRMARVG
+2580 LSDVDIRRMARVG
-2593 IEPLSTMDALW
+2593 IEPLSTADALR

-2618 PVRLGAAG
+2618 PVRLSAVGLPGAA
-2626 RPGAVTGSL
+2626 TESL
-2635 PPFLTTGASGA
+2635 PPFLTARASGA
-2646 RVPERVH
+2646 RVPARAH
-2653 AARPQ
+2653 AAQPQ
-2658 PTSPVFAPAGGS
+2658 PTSPAPVPAAPS
-2670 PMALPPTREQ
+2670 PMALPPTGEQ
-2680 RRQALTDLVRT
+2680 RRQTLTDLVRT
-2691 GTAAVLGWK
+2691 STAAVLGRQ
-2700 DLRDDQLGAAFSE
+2700 DLREDQWEASFSE

-2719 MALELRAVL
+2719 MSLELRGILNAA
-2728 SNTTGTQLP
+2728 TGLRLP
-2737 PTVLFDCPTLSSL
+2737 PTLLFDRPTLASL
-2750 VDHLMQVLGGE
+2750 ADHLVQALDTG
-2761 EEPAAAPTPQTAAT
+2761 EEPAAAQVPQNAAT
-2775 TVAEDDPIVIVG
+2775 TAVEDDPIVIVG

-2793 GGVASPDDLW
+2793 GGVDSPDDLW
-2803 DLVASGTDG
+2803 NLVASGSEG

-2820 GWDFETLFADDPD
+2820 GWDFGTLFADDPD
-2833 LPGTSHARSGGF
+2833 LPGTSHTRSGGF

-2853 AKFFGVSPR
+2853 AKFFGISPR

-2872 LLLQTSW
+2872 LLLETSW

-2886 INPHTR
+2886 INPQTL

-2898 VFAGI
+2898 VFAGV
-2903 MYHHYGSRLH
+2903 MYHDYGSRLH

-2932 SGRVSYVLGLEGP
+2932 SGRVSYVMGLEGP
-2945 ALTVDT
+2945 AMSVDT

-2962 ASQALERD
+2962 ASQALQRE

-2981 VMSIPSTFVDFSRQR
+2981 VMSIPSTFIDFSRQR
-2996 ALAPD
+2996 GLAPD

-3014 GWAEGVGVLVVEKMS
+3014 GWAEGVGVLVVERLS
-3029 EARRNGHRILAVVR
+3029 EARRNGHRIMAVVR
-3043 GSAVNQDGASNGLTA
+3043 GSAVNQDGSSNGLTA
-3058 PSGPSQQRVMQ
+3058 PSGLAQQRVIR

-3076 LSPGDI
+3076 LSPEDV

-3105 TYGADRE
+3105 TYGQDRE

-3123 IGHTQAAAGVGG
+3123 IGHSQAAAGVGG
-3135 IIKMVMAMHH
+3135 VIKTVMAMRH
-3145 GVMPRTLHVAEPTSH
+3145 GVMPRTLHVGEPTPH

-3175 TWPAEHGPRRAAV
+3175 TWPTEHGPRRAAV

-3205 SDPAPAEP
+3205 ADPAPV
-3213 DPKRPA
+3213 DPAPERPA
-3219 TSVLPWVLSG
+3219 TNVLPWVLSG
-3229 TTRNALA
+3229 TTRNALV
-3236 AQASRLLE
+3236 AQAARLLD
-3244 FADARPEADDHAVAA
+3244 FVDGRPEADDHAVAA

-3265 ATFRHRAVV
+3265 ATFRHRAVL
-3274 LGAAHDEFV
+3274 LGADHEELV

-3291 TEQHPH
+3291 MEPHPH
-3297 VVLADDTREA
+3297 AVLADDAREA

-3318 SQRVAMGR
+3318 SQRPAMGR
-3326 ELYRAFPA
+3326 GLYRAFPV
-3334 YAEAFDAV
+3334 YAEAFDEV
-3342 SAALEVHL
+3342 SAALEAHL
-3350 DRRLADVVFADAGD
+3350 DRRPADLVFADAD
-3364 PEAAAVLNRTEYAQ
+3364 DTEAAAVLNRTEYAQ

-3389 RLVTSWGVRPAYL
+3389 RLMTSWGVCPAYL

-3421 PDAAELV
+3421 PDAAALV
-3428 AARGRLMQELPDGG
+3428 TARGRLMQELPDGG
-3442 AMVAVQA
+3442 TMVAVQA
-3449 PEDEVRALLA
+3449 QEDEVRALLA
-3459 GRDAV
+3459 GHDAV
-3464 GVAAVNGPTATVVS
+3464 GVAAVNGPAATVVS
-3478 GESGQVADVVE
+3478 GDSAQVADIVE
-3489 QLEQRGHRTRAL
+3489 QLERRGRRTRAL

-3506 FHSPLMQPMLDG
+3506 FHSPLMEPMLEG
-3518 FRAVLSRIDFGVPQI
+3518 FRAVVSRIDFRPPQI
-3533 PLVSTLTGAPAETGD
+3533 PLVSALTGAQAGVGD
-3548 FTSVE
+3548 FTSAD
-3553 YWVTHVREAVRFSD
+3553 YWVTHVREPVRFYD

-3573 EEGVRTIVELGPDG
+3573 AEGVRTLVELGPDG
-3587 TLSALAAGCLREP
+3587 TLSALAAGCLQDP

-3613 PEDRALLEAVAR
+3613 TEDRAVLEALAR
-3625 LFVQGAPVQW
+3625 LFVQGTPVQW
-3635 SSVLGEAPVQPSLQL
+3635 SAVLGGAGEGRLPLQL

-3663 SDAAP
+3663 PAPAP
-3668 AARRAADLPGELG
+3668 AAGHTADLPGQLG
-3681 HPLLGAAIH
+3681 HPLLNTAIRLAGGA
-3690 LANGG
+3690 

-3705 GIDWLPD
+3705 GAKWLPD
-3712 HQVGDAVVVPSTA
+3712 HQVGDAVVAPSTA
-3725 IVEMLARAGQQAGAP
+3725 ILEMLATAGQQVGAA

-3745 VLRAPMVV
+3745 VLRAPMVI
-3753 PPEDDLDIQL
+3753 PLEDDLDVQL
-3763 FVSPSGGQ
+3763 FVSPPDGQ
-3771 GLCDVSVHSRP
+3771 GLRDVSVHSR
-3782 AAAGDDVPWTDN
+3782 AAGAGDDAPWTDN
-3794 ATARLTV
+3794 ATARVTR
-3801 QVETTVPEADTMPAW
+3801 QVAGTDPEADAMPAW
-3816 PPGGMER
+3816 PPGGTER
-3823 YDLEGA
+3823 LDLEEA
-3829 YADLEWQGLR
+3829 FVDLEWHGLR
-3839 YGPAFRGAGA
+3839 YGPAFRGAGT
-3849 VWYRDGE
+3849 VLSREGE
-3856 VFAEVELPEHVEKEA
+3856 VFAEIELPEHVEGEA
-3871 GTYLLHPA
+3871 AAYLLHPA

-3886 PLTVP
+3886 PLTAP
-3891 GVLPAAAGLRLP
+3891 GVLPDAEGLRLP
-3903 FSWAGAEIHQHG
+3903 FSWTGVEIHRRG

-3921 RLVRTGDN
+3921 RLVRTGDD
-3929 TVAFTAWD
+3929 TVALTAWD
-3937 PDGGL
+3937 PDGEPVL
-3942 VMTAD
+3942 TAD
-3947 GLTLRV
+3947 GLTLRT
-3953 MGPDELRVLESTPQ
+3953 MGPDELGALRSTPQ

-3973 QWAPV
+3973 RWAPV
-3978 PAASPT
+3978 PAAAPT
-3984 ADGPAYRYLMLTGDA
+3984 AGGPAHRYLVLTGDA
-3999 ETDAAAARMA
+3999 GADAVAARMA
-4009 QGGRDVH
+4009 QDGRDAR
-4016 SLKCLDET
+4016 SLRCLDGD
-4024 APAPAQVRAALS
+4024 APAPARVRAALS
-4036 AVLTEVQGWLAEE
+4036 AVLTEVQAWLAEDRD
-4049 PTPKERLVVVTQNA
+4049 PQERLVVVTQGA
-4063 VTTDGQSQ
+4063 VMTDGQSGGG
-4071 SCDPA
+4071 DPA
-4076 QAAVWGML
+4076 QAAVLGML
-4084 RAAQTEHPGRLL
+4084 RTAQTEHPGRLL
-4096 LVDLDA
+4096 LVDVDA
-4102 DPASADGLEALLA
+4102 DPASVDGLAALPA

-4128 HAPRLVTA
+4128 HALRLVTA
-4136 AVDAPAQ
+4136 AGGTSGRTTAGAP
-4143 ATPGT
+4143 
-4148 LPADSGTA
+4148 PAGSGTA

-4203 LADELRALGATVSIE
+4203 LADELRAHGATATIE
-4218 ACDVSDHS
+4218 AGDVSDRDH
-4226 QLASVLSRVPAD
+4226 LVSVLSRIPAD

-4249 TTQDGTFRG
+4249 TTRDGTFRD
-4258 LVWEKLEGLLPSKV
+4258 LAWEGLERVLMSKV

-4277 LDELTRDLSLD
+4277 LDELTRHLHLD

-4296 AGWWGSAGQANYA
+4296 AGWWGNAGQANYA

-4322 RAAGHAGLSLA
+4322 RAAGHVGVSLA

-4362 LATVDALTAFD
+4362 LDTADALTAFD

-4405 RDHLRQS
+4405 RDHLRPS
-4412 SHAAKPSGRA
+4412 SGATKPSGPAEAAR
-4422 GAVRPL
+4422 VL
-4428 GERLAPLDA
+4428 GERLAALEAD
-4437 EERAKLLESVVA
+4437 ERAKLLQSVVA

-4492 QPLAATV
+4492 RSLAATV

-4505 PGALARYLPTQITV
+4505 ADTLARYLHTQIAV
-4519 PAEEA
+4519 PAEVA
-4524 RPAVSVVEGGRE
+4524 RPVVSAVERVIE
-4536 AATVSEAAV
+4536 APA

-4550 LPLEGLTVL
+4550 LPLRGLTVL

-4568 QLFAMAVAEAG
+4568 QLFATATAEAG
-4579 ANLVVTGRDV
+4579 ANLVVTGRDA
-4589 ERLDHLTLKLRERQ
+4589 ETLDRLAHELRERQ

-4611 DLSDRESMPRLIAA
+4611 DLGDRASMPRLLAA
-4625 AGERFGS
+4625 VGERFDA

-4682 HGGRVINIVSSAG
+4682 HRGRVINIVSSAG

-4725 TGVAVLSYHPGLV
+4725 TGVTVFSYHPGLV
-4738 DLGITQRQIEGGLT
+4738 DLGITQRQIEGGVT

-4759 VRAWLLAQR
+4759 VRSWLLEQR
-4768 ESHRLADPRRSAEML
+4768 EGGRLVDPRRSAEML

-4790 ADPLSGRYLT
+4790 ADALSGRYLT
-4800 VEDDLASLVNAR
+4800 VDDDIAAR
-4812 RPAR
+4812 PDTRRSAR

>member
-1 MNVSPEFLSP
+1 MSVSPEAPDP

-20 SCRLPRATDPDAF
+20 SCRLPGAADPDAY
-33 WRLLSTG
+33 WHLLSAG
-40 TTAVS
+40 ATAVT
-45 EIPDG
+45 EVRDG
-50 RWDASELYDADSTR
+50 RWDGPALYDPDSTR
-64 PGKTNSRWGGFL
+64 LGRTNSRWGGFL

-112 ENAGVVPGSL
+112 ENAGVVPDAL
-122 RGAHVGV
+122 RGAQVGV

-169 AWGLRGPSFVV
+169 AFGLRGPSFVV

-210 VHLNVVPDSTVAASK
+210 VHLNVAPDSTVAASK

-254 VLKPLRKALADGDT
+254 VLKPLHKALDDGDT

-289 PDVSAQ
+289 PDASAQ

-308 EPSRVQYVELHG
+308 DPSRVQYVELHG

-334 GAVTADGRADSAPL
+334 GAVTAPGRADGAPL

-367 GLLKTVLAIRY
+367 GLLKAVLAIRY
-378 GQLPPSLNFEQPNP
+378 GRLPPSLNFEQPNP
-392 RIPFAELGLRVQTE
+392 LIPFAELGLRVQTE

-432 VVLSGAPRTVHA
+432 VVLAGAPRTVPAAASKTPA
-444 APVDVPA
+444 APPA
-451 VPAVAGAMPV
+451 AGGTPV
-461 PYVLS
+461 PYVFS
-466 ARNAAAVRGQAARL
+466 ARSAAAVRGQAARL
-480 HESLAGRP
+480 HAFLARRP
-488 DVDPV
+488 GVDPV
-493 GIASTLL
+493 GAASTLL
-500 SSRTLFRH
+500 TSRTLFDH

-513 APGREELQ
+513 APDGDALRA
-521 ESLDRIA
+521 SLDRIA
-528 RGVPGA
+528 HGAPGEGA
-534 GVVLGHADSSRD
+534 VVGHVGSSRD
-546 TRQIFVFPGQG
+546 TRKVFVFPGQG
-557 AQWAGMGKELLASS
+557 AQWAGMGRELLSS
-571 PVFAACIARCD
+571 SSVFADCIARCD
-582 RALSAHVDWSLPEVL
+582 RALGAYVDWSLTEVL
-597 LSGEGLERVDIV
+597 ANGEGLERVDIV

-614 AVMVSLAALW
+614 AVMVSLAAMW

-688 ARIRSHPGVSVA
+688 ARIQSHPGVSVA

-713 PEVLEGLEAEWEQA
+713 PGVLEGLEAEWDRT
-727 GAKVRRIAVD
+727 GVKVWRIAVD

-744 VDSLRDELLSGLAGI
+744 VDSLRDELLDDLAGI
-759 APVAGRVPLMSTVE
+759 TPVAARVPLMSTVE
-773 CAWLDGDTLGAEYWV
+773 CAWLDGDALDAEYWA

-794 VRFSAAVQELLAAGY
+794 VRFSTAVQELLAAGH
-809 TNFVECSPHP
+809 TDFIECSPHP

-827 TAEEAAV
+827 IADEAAV
-834 TGVFTTGSLRRDD
+834 AGVFTTGSLRRDD
-847 GGLERFLSC
+847 GGLERFLTC
-856 LAETYVRGA
+856 LAEMYVRGA
-865 PVRWAG
+865 RVRWTE
-871 FLPEGIEPW
+871 FLPDGVEPL

-897 TAGPSRPSGP
+897 AAGPSRPK
-907 GPAVA
+907 GPAPAVT
-912 APQEHGAEPE
+912 APWEADAEPK
-922 RQETDALAPALGLV
+922 RQETDALPALDLV
-936 RAQTAVVLRTDPAEV
+936 RAQTALVLRTDPADV
-951 QADRT
+951 QVDRS

-998 EIDALRS
+998 EMDALRG
-1005 AGGASAAAV
+1005 AGGAAAAV
-1014 AEAVRASEKPVEDD
+1014 AEAVRVSKIPVEDD
-1028 PIVIVGM
+1028 PIAIVGM

-1052 VHDAGEALGDYP
+1052 VCDAEEALGDYP
-1064 ADRHWDV
+1064 TDRHWDV
-1071 LDPLAGS
+1071 LDPLVGGAAG
-1078 PADEER
+1078 EGR

-1091 YDAAE
+1091 YDAAG

-1127 EAAGI
+1127 EAADI
-1132 VPETLRGSRTGVF
+1132 VPDTLRGSRTGVF

-1157 HESPDQ
+1157 HESPDH

-1169 TGLAS
+1169 TGQAS
-1174 SVVSGRVAYCLGL
+1174 SVVSGRVAYSLGL

-1205 HLAAHALRQG
+1205 HLAAHSLRQG
-1215 ECTLALAAGV
+1215 ECSLALAAGV

-1238 RHQALASDGR
+1238 RQRGLAADGR
-1248 CKAFSDAAD
+1248 CKAFSETAD
-1257 GTGWSEGVG
+1257 GTGWAEGVG

-1279 GHSVLAVLRG
+1279 GHRVLAVLRG

-1309 QRVIRQALAGAGL
+1309 QRVIRQALANAGL
-1322 SAAEV
+1322 SAAGV
-1327 DVVEAHGTGTA
+1327 DAVEAHGTGTT

-1345 QALLA
+1345 HALLA

-1355 RDAEHPLWLGSL
+1355 REAEHPLWLGSL

-1391 HGVLPQTLHVQE
+1391 HGVLPRTLHVQE
-1403 PSRKVDWAGGAVEL
+1403 PSRKVDWTAGSIAL
-1417 LTRAR
+1417 LTREQP
-1422 LWPEGERAR
+1422 WPEGERAR
-1431 RVAVSSFGISGT
+1431 RAAVSSFGISGT

-1454 DEPAGGRR
+1454 GEPAGDRPEQLST
-1462 TETPTT
+1462 TE
-1468 ARTALPWMISG
+1468 RTALPWVVSG

-1486 GQAERLRSF
+1486 AQAERLRSF
-1495 VEAQPELRPADIGY
+1495 VAAQPELRPSDIAY
-1509 SLATVR
+1509 SLATAR
-1515 TAFPHRAVVTGRN
+1515 TAFPHRAVVVGRDRK
-1528 HEELLSGL
+1528 ELLSGL
-1536 EALADGRSAPGV
+1536 EALAGGRSAPGV
-1548 GRGQAVPE
+1548 GKGHVVPE
-1556 GELAFM
+1556 GKLAFM

-1580 YPVFAAAFDAVVDEL
+1580 HPAFAAAFDAVVDEL
-1595 DRHLDRSLRSVVWG
+1595 DRHLDRSLREVVWG
-1609 TDKELL
+1609 TDRELL
-1615 DRTVHTQAALFA
+1615 DRTVYTQAALFA

-1647 GHSVG
+1647 GHSIG
-1652 ELVAAH
+1652 ELTAAH
-1658 VSGGLSLPDA
+1658 VSGVLSLPDA

-1674 RGRLMQRLP
+1674 HGRLMRQLP

-1690 VQASEDEVLPH
+1690 VQAREDEMLPH
-1701 LTDRVSVAA
+1701 LTDRVGVAA

-1725 VLALAAA
+1725 VLALADEWA
-1732 WSRRGRRTRRLAVSH
+1732 RRGRRTRRLAVGH
-1747 AFHSPLME
+1747 AFHSPLVE
-1755 PMLDRF
+1755 PMLERF
-1761 RTVAEGLTPAAPN
+1761 RSVAEGLTYGTPD
-1774 IPVVS
+1774 IPLVS
-1779 NLTGRRVSAQEL
+1779 NVTGRGASAQEL
-1791 GDAEHWVR
+1791 GDAEHWVT
-1799 HARETVRFADG
+1799 HARDTVRFADG
-1810 IRHLREQGVTRFVEL
+1810 VRHLGEQGVTRFLEL

-1841 TEQLILPVLRKE
+1841 TGRLILPVLRE
-1853 RPEQT
+1853 DRPERT
-1858 ALALAVGQLHASGM
+1858 SLALAVGQLYASGT
-1872 EVDWAAYF
+1872 EIDRAPCF
-1880 SGVDARTVDLPTY
+1880 SGTDARVVELPTY
-1893 AFQRERYWLEPL
+1893 AFQHERYWLEPL
-1905 TQEPDLASAGLIPV
+1905 AGEADLASAGLIPM
-1919 GHPLLAAAVQWD
+1919 GHPLLAAAVQLD

-1946 WLADHQLGDALVVP
+1946 WLVDHRVGGALVVP

-1967 AARAAEETGHGE
+1967 AARAAEQTGHGE
-1979 VAELLLHT
+1979 VTELLLHA
-1987 PLVVSDGEA
+1987 PLVIADGEA

-2002 IEATDTPGVSVLH
+2002 IEATGTPGVSALH
-2015 LLSRRAG
+2015 LLARCAG
-2022 ADEWTPHATGT
+2022 ADEWTSHATGT
-2033 LGAEPVAA
+2033 LGGEPAAA
-2041 PKGAEPLTAWPPA
+2041 PEGAESLTAWPPA
-2054 GAVALDVEHYYDEL
+2054 GAVALDVEHHYDEL
-2068 AARGLTYGPAFRGVQ
+2068 AARGLTYGPSFRGVRA
-2083 GVWRNDGELFAEVR
+2083 VWRNDDELFAEVR
-2097 LPDAAAAQCGEYLLH
+2097 LPDAEAAQCGAYLLH
-2112 PALLDAALHPLAAGE
+2112 PALLDAVLHPLAAGE
-2127 LLPDTQGARLP
+2127 LLPDAQGARLP
-2138 FSWSAVRHHAYGAS
+2138 FSWSAVRHHARGAS
-2152 ALRVRIRLEG
+2152 ALRVRMRREG
-2162 PDTVHLTAWD
+2162 PDTVRLTAWD
-2172 TQGGPVVE
+2172 TQGGPVIE
-2180 AGVVLRPVPAAGLRP
+2180 AGVVLRPVSAAKLRL
-2195 ALSAGSEEPLYRMV
+2195 ALSAGREEPLYRMV
-2209 WTPLGA
+2209 WEPLA
-2215 AAASGGQAPPA
+2215 TASGGQAPSA
-2226 QRCMVVGDGPVAEAV
+2226 QRCVVVGDGPVVEAA
-2241 HDHLAGTG
+2241 HDHLTG
-2249 TAVDRVGGFTG
+2249 AAAAVDRIDGLAGTT
-2260 AEPERVRAGLAAVLE
+2260 PERVRAGLAAVLE

-2282 GPRQQEERLAVITQ
+2282 GPRPEGERLVVITR
-2296 QACSAGPDAAVDP
+2296 QACSTGPDVAVDP

-2319 TVQTEYPGLVRLI
+2319 TVQTEHPGLVRLI
-2332 DVDRTEGVIEGLSSA
+2332 DTDGTPDVPEGLSSA
-2347 VGVAVPQL
+2347 VAAAAPQL
-2355 ALRAGGLLV
+2355 AVRGGELLV

-2370 KASAGAPPPTA
+2370 EASAGAPPPA
-2381 VAPDGDAAQ
+2381 AADPGGDAGAGW
-2390 SANTSVLV
+2390 ANASVLV

-2413 VATRGVGHVVLVS
+2413 VATQGVGHVVLMS

-2440 DIRELGATVTVA
+2440 ELRELGATVTVA
-2452 ACDAADREQVA
+2452 ACDAADRGQVA
-2463 AVLADIPAAYPLRG
+2463 AVLADIPATHPLRG

-2487 TIFDTLTPD
+2487 NLVDTLTPD
-2496 RLNAVLD
+2496 RLHAVLG
-2503 AKVNAV
+2503 AKVDAV
-2509 HVLDEATRELELDWF
+2509 HVLDAATRELELDWF

-2554 NRHRAGHPALS
+2554 DRHRAGHRALS
-2565 LAWGLWEERSELSGH
+2565 LAWGLWEEKSELSGH
-2580 LSDVDIQRMARVG
+2580 LSDVDIRRMARVG
-2593 IEPLSTMDALW
+2593 IEPLSTADALR

-2618 PVRLGAAG
+2618 PVRLGVVG
-2626 RPGAVTGSL
+2626 LPGAATESL
-2635 PPFLTTGASGA
+2635 PPFLATHASGA
-2646 RVPERVH
+2646 RVPARVH
-2653 AARPQ
+2653 AAQSQ
-2658 PTSPVFAPAGGS
+2658 PTSPAPVPAGPS
-2670 PMALPPTREQ
+2670 PMALPPMGEQ
-2680 RRQALTDLVRT
+2680 RRQTLTDLVRT
-2691 GTAAVLGWK
+2691 STAAVLGRQ
-2700 DLRDDQLGAAFSE
+2700 DLREDQWEASFSE

-2719 MALELRAVL
+2719 MSLELRGILNEA
-2728 SNTTGTQLP
+2728 TGLRLP
-2737 PTVLFDCPTLSSL
+2737 PTLLFDRPTLSSL
-2750 VDHLMQVLGGE
+2750 ADHLVRVLDAG
-2761 EEPAAAPTPQTAAT
+2761 EEPAAAQVPQTAAT
-2775 TVAEDDPIVIVG
+2775 TAVEDDPIVIVG

-2793 GGVASPDDLW
+2793 GGVESPDDLW
-2803 DLVASGTDG
+2803 NLVASGSEG

-2833 LPGTSHARSGGF
+2833 LPGTSHTRSGGF

-2853 AKFFGVSPR
+2853 AKFFGISPR

-2872 LLLQTSW
+2872 LLLETSW

-2886 INPHTR
+2886 INPQTL

-2903 MYHHYGSRLH
+2903 MYHDYGSRLH

-2932 SGRVSYVLGLEGP
+2932 SGRVSYVMGLEGP
-2945 ALTVDT
+2945 AMTVDT

-2962 ASQALERD
+2962 ASQALQRE

-2981 VMSIPSTFVDFSRQR
+2981 VMSIPSTFIDFSRQR
-2996 ALAPD
+2996 GLAPD

-3014 GWAEGVGVLVVEKMS
+3014 GWAEGVGVLVVERLS
-3029 EARRNGHRILAVVR
+3029 EARRNGHRIMAVVR
-3043 GSAVNQDGASNGLTA
+3043 GSAVNQDGSSNGLTA
-3058 PSGPSQQRVMQ
+3058 PSGLAQQRVIR
-3069 QALANAA
+3069 QALADAA
-3076 LSPGDI
+3076 LSPEDI

-3105 TYGADRE
+3105 TYGHDRE

-3123 IGHTQAAAGVGG
+3123 IGHSQAAAGVGG
-3135 IIKMVMAMHH
+3135 VIKTVMAMHH
-3145 GVMPRTLHVAEPTSH
+3145 GVMPRTLHVGEPTPH
-3160 VDWSS
+3160 VDWGS
-3165 GAVRLLTEQR
+3165 GAVRLLTEER

-3205 SDPAPAEP
+3205 ADPAPA
-3213 DPKRPA
+3213 DPAPEGPA

-3229 TTRNALA
+3229 TTRNALV
-3236 AQASRLLE
+3236 AQATRLLD
-3244 FADARPEADDHAVAA
+3244 FAEGRPEADDHAVAA

-3274 LGAAHDEFV
+3274 LGTDHEELV
-3283 GGLSAAAR
+3283 SGLSAAAR
-3291 TEQHPH
+3291 MEPHPH
-3297 VVLADDTREA
+3297 AVLADDTREA

-3318 SQRVAMGR
+3318 SQRPTMGR

-3350 DRRLADVVFADAGD
+3350 DRRLTDVVFADADD

-3389 RLVTSWGVRPAYL
+3389 RLITSWGVRPAYL

-3421 PDAAELV
+3421 PDAAALV
-3428 AARGRLMQELPDGG
+3428 TARGRLMQELPDGG
-3442 AMVAVQA
+3442 TMVTVQA

-3459 GRDAV
+3459 GHDAV
-3464 GVAAVNGPTATVVS
+3464 GVAAVNGPAATVVS
-3478 GESGQVADVVE
+3478 GDSGQVADIVG
-3489 QLEQRGHRTRAL
+3489 QLERRGRRTRAL

-3506 FHSPLMQPMLDG
+3506 FHSPLMEPMLDG
-3518 FRAVLSRIDFGVPQI
+3518 FRAVVSRIDFGVPQI
-3533 PLVSTLTGAPAETGD
+3533 PLVSTLTGAQAGTGD

-3553 YWVTHVREAVRFSD
+3553 YWLTHVREPVRFHD
-3567 GVRALE
+3567 GVRELE
-3573 EEGVRTIVELGPDG
+3573 AQGVRTLVELGPDG
-3587 TLSALAAGCLREP
+3587 TLSALSAGCLRDP

-3613 PEDRALLEAVAR
+3613 PEDRALLEAAAR
-3625 LFVQGAPVQW
+3625 LFVQGAPVRW
-3635 SSVLGEAPVQPSLQL
+3635 SSVFGGAGGDQPPLQL
-3650 PTYAFQRERYWLD
+3650 PTYPFQRERYWLD
-3663 SDAAP
+3663 PAPAP
-3668 AARRAADLPGELG
+3668 AARHAADLPGQLG
-3681 HPLLGAAIH
+3681 HPLLNTAIRLAGGA
-3690 LANGG
+3690 
-3695 VALTGRLSTA
+3695 VALTGRLSTTGA
-3705 GIDWLPD
+3705 KWLPD
-3712 HQVGDAVVVPSTA
+3712 HQVGDAVVAPSTA
-3725 IVEMLARAGQQAGAP
+3725 ILEMLAAAGQQVGAP

-3745 VLRAPMVV
+3745 VLRAPMVI
-3753 PPEDDLDIQL
+3753 PPEDDLDVQL
-3763 FVSPSGGQ
+3763 FVSPPDGQ
-3771 GLCDVSVHSRP
+3771 GLRDVSVHSR
-3782 AAAGDDVPWTDN
+3782 AAVAGDDVPWTDN
-3794 ATARLTV
+3794 ATARVTR
-3801 QVETTVPEADTMPAW
+3801 QVAGTDPEADLMPAW
-3816 PPGGMER
+3816 PPGGSER
-3823 YDLEGA
+3823 LDLEKA
-3829 YADLEWQGLR
+3829 FVDLEWQGLR

-3849 VWYRDGE
+3849 VLGREGE
-3856 VFAEVELPEHVEKEA
+3856 VFAEIELPVHVEGEA
-3871 GTYLLHPA
+3871 ETYLLHPA

-3891 GVLPAAAGLRLP
+3891 GVLPEAAGLRLP
-3903 FSWAGAEIHQHG
+3903 FTWTGVEIHRRG

-3921 RLVRTGDN
+3921 RLVRTGEN
-3929 TVAFTAWD
+3929 TVALTAWD
-3937 PDGGL
+3937 PDGEL
-3942 VMTAD
+3942 VVTAD

-3953 MGPDELRVLESTPQ
+3953 MGPDELGALRSTPSPQ

-3973 QWAPV
+3973 RWAPV
-3978 PAASPT
+3978 PAAAPT
-3984 ADGPAYRYLMLTGDA
+3984 AGGPAHRYLVLAGDA
-3999 ETDAAAARMA
+3999 RADAVAARMA
-4009 QGGRDVH
+4009 QDGRDARF
-4016 SLKCLDET
+4016 LRCLDGD
-4024 APAPAQVRAALS
+4024 APAPARVRAALS
-4036 AVLTEVQGWLAEE
+4036 AVLTEVQAWLAEE
-4049 PTPKERLVVVTQNA
+4049 RDPQERLVVVTQDA
-4063 VTTDGQSQ
+4063 VMTDGQSGGG
-4071 SCDPA
+4071 DPA
-4076 QAAVWGML
+4076 QAAVLGML
-4084 RAAQTEHPGRLL
+4084 RTAQTEYPGRLL
-4096 LVDLDA
+4096 LADVDV
-4102 DPASADGLEALLA
+4102 DPASVDGLAALLV

-4136 AVDAPAQ
+4136 TGGAPGQ
-4143 ATPGT
+4143 AAAGAH
-4148 LPADSGTA
+4148 PADSGTA

-4203 LADELRALGATVSIE
+4203 LADELRAHGATATIE
-4218 ACDVSDHS
+4218 AGDVSDRDH
-4226 QLASVLSRVPAD
+4226 LVSVLSRIPAD

-4249 TTQDGTFRG
+4249 TTQDGTFRELAWEG
-4258 LVWEKLEGLLPSKV
+4258 LEHLLPSKV

-4277 LDELTRDLSLD
+4277 LDELTRHLPLD

-4405 RDHLRQS
+4405 RDHLRPS
-4412 SHAAKPSGRA
+4412 SNGAKPSGPAEAARA
-4422 GAVRPL
+4422 L
-4428 GERLAPLDA
+4428 GERLAALGAD
-4437 EERAKLLESVVA
+4437 ERAKLLESVVA

-4492 QPLAATV
+4492 QSLAATV

-4505 PGALARYLPTQITV
+4505 ADALARYLHTQITV
-4519 PAEEA
+4519 PAEAA
-4524 RPAVSVVEGGRE
+4524 RPAVSVVERGHE
-4536 AATVSEAAV
+4536 APA

-4550 LPLEGLTVL
+4550 LPLKGRTVL

-4568 QLFAMAVAEAG
+4568 QLFATAMAEAG
-4579 ANLVVTGRDV
+4579 ANLVVTGRNV
-4589 ERLDHLTLKLRERQ
+4589 ETLDRLAHELRERQ

-4611 DLSDRESMPRLIAA
+4611 DLGDRESMPRLLAA
-4625 AGERFGS
+4625 VGERFDA

-4682 HGGRVINIVSSAG
+4682 QRGRVINIVSSAG

-4725 TGVAVLSYHPGLV
+4725 TGVAVFSYHPGLV
-4738 DLGITQRQIEGGLT
+4738 DLGITQRQIEGGVT

-4759 VRAWLLAQR
+4759 VRSWLLEQR
-4768 ESHRLADPRRSAEML
+4768 ESRRLADPRRSAEML

-4790 ADPLSGRYLT
+4790 ADALSGRYLT
-4800 VEDDLASLVNAR
+4800 VEDDIASQLNTR
-4812 RPAR
+4812 RSVR

>member
-1 MNVSPEFLSP
+1 MSMSPEALSS

-20 SCRLPRATDPDAF
+20 SCRLPGATDPHAF
-33 WRLLSTG
+33 WRLLSAG
-40 TTAVS
+40 ETAVTDMP
-45 EIPDG
+45 EE
-50 RWDASELYDADSTR
+50 RWDTASRHDSGSTGPRGNDAR
-64 PGKTNSRWGGFL
+64 RGGFL

-100 QRLMLELSWEAL
+100 QRLMLELGWEAL
-112 ENAGVVPGSL
+112 ENAGVLPDTL
-122 RGAHVGV
+122 RGAPVGV
-129 FAGAIGTDYAT
+129 FAGAIGADYAT
-140 LSQQQGLES
+140 LSGQQGPEGV
-149 IDHHT
+149 DHHT
-154 VVGLSRGLIANRVSY
+154 MVGLSRGLIANRVSY
-169 AWGLRGPSFVV
+169 ALGLRGPSFVV

-210 VHLNVVPDSTVAASK
+210 VHLNLAPDSTVAASK

-308 EPSRVQYVELHG
+308 EPSSVQYVELHG

-334 GAVTADGRADSAPL
+334 GAVTGPGRADDMPL

-354 TNVGHLEGAAGIT
+354 TNVGHLEGAAGVT
-367 GLLKTVLAIRY
+367 GLLKAVLAIRY
-378 GQLPPSLNFEQPNP
+378 GQLPPSLNFERPNP
-392 RIPFAELGLRVQTE
+392 RIPFTELGLRVQTE
-406 LSDWGHPA
+406 LSDWGRPA

-432 VVLSGAPRTVHA
+432 VVLAGPPRTTPT
-444 APVDVPA
+444 APVEVPATPA
-451 VPAVAGAMPV
+451 VPGDTPV

-466 ARNAAAVRGQAARL
+466 ARSAAAVRGQAGRL
-480 HESLAGRP
+480 HAFLARRP
-488 DVDPV
+488 DADPV
-493 GIASTLL
+493 GAAVTLL
-500 SSRTLFRH
+500 DSRTLFDH

-513 APGREELQ
+513 APDRDALRA
-521 ESLDRIA
+521 SLDRIA
-528 RGVPGA
+528 HGVPGEGA
-534 GVVLGHADSSRD
+534 VVGRADSSRD
-546 TRQIFVFPGQG
+546 TRNVFVFPGQG
-557 AQWAGMGKELLASS
+557 AQWVGMGRELLVSS
-571 PVFAACIARCD
+571 PVFADSMARCD
-582 RALSAHVDWSLPEVL
+582 RALGAHVDWSLTEVL
-597 LSGEGLERVDIV
+597 ANGEGLERVDIV

-614 AVMVSLAALW
+614 AVMVSLAAMW

-713 PEVLEGLEAEWEQA
+713 PEVLEGLEAEWDRT
-727 GAKVRRIAVD
+727 GVKVWRIAVD

-744 VDSLRDELLSGLAGI
+744 VDSLRDELLDDLAGI

-773 CAWLDGDTLGAEYWV
+773 CAWVDGDTLDAEYWA

-794 VRFSAAVQELLAAGY
+794 VRFSTAVQELLAAGH
-809 TNFVECSPHP
+809 THFIECSPHP

-827 TAEEAAV
+827 IADEAAV
-834 TGVFTTGSLRRDD
+834 AGVFATGSLRRNE
-847 GGLERFLSC
+847 GGLERFLTC
-856 LAETYVRGA
+856 LAEMYVRGA
-865 PVRWAG
+865 RVRWTE
-871 FLPEGIEPW
+871 FLPDGIEPL

-891 RRRHWI
+891 RRRHWMD
-897 TAGPSRPSGP
+897 AGPSRPN
-907 GPAVA
+907 GPAPAVT
-912 APQEHGAEPE
+912 APWQADAEPK
-922 RQETDALAPALGLV
+922 RQETDALVPALDLV
-936 RAQTAVVLRTDPAEV
+936 RAQTALVLRTDPADIQV
-951 QADRT
+951 NRS

-998 EIDALRS
+998 ELEARHRG
-1005 AGGASAAAV
+1005 AGGASVAV
-1014 AEAVRASEKPVEDD
+1014 VEAVRASTIPVEDD
-1028 PIVIVGM
+1028 PIAIVGM

-1052 VHDAGEALGDYP
+1052 VSDAEEALGDCP
-1064 ADRHWDV
+1064 TDRHWDV
-1071 LDPLAGS
+1071 LDPLVEGAAG
-1078 PADEER
+1078 EGR

-1091 YDAAE
+1091 YDAAG

-1118 LLEASWEAL
+1118 LLETSWEAL

-1132 VPETLRGSRTGVF
+1132 VPDTLRGSRTGVF

-1157 HESPDQ
+1157 HESPDH

-1169 TGLAS
+1169 TGLAT
-1174 SVVSGRVAYCLGL
+1174 SVVSGRVAYSLGL

-1215 ECTLALAAGV
+1215 ECSLALAAGV

-1238 RHQALASDGR
+1238 RQRALAADGR

-1257 GTGWSEGVG
+1257 GTGWAEGVG

-1279 GHSVLAVLRG
+1279 GHRVLAVLRG

-1297 SNGLTAPNGPSQ
+1297 SNGLTAPNGLSQ

-1327 DVVEAHGTGTA
+1327 DAVEAHGTGTT

-1355 RDAEHPLWLGSL
+1355 RDVEHPLWLGSL

-1374 QAAAGVAG
+1374 QAAAGIAG

-1391 HGVLPQTLHVQE
+1391 HGVLPRTLHVQE
-1403 PSRKVDWAGGAVEL
+1403 PSRKVDWSAGSVAL
-1417 LTRAR
+1417 LTQAQP
-1422 LWPEGERAR
+1422 WPEGERAR
-1431 RVAVSSFGISGT
+1431 RAAVSSFGISGT
-1443 NAHVIIEQAPP
+1443 NAHVIIEQAPS
-1454 DEPAGGRR
+1454 DEPVAGRSAQL
-1462 TETPTT
+1462 PTT
-1468 ARTALPWMISG
+1468 ARTALPWVISG

-1486 GQAERLRSF
+1486 AQAERLRSF
-1495 VEAQPELRPADIGY
+1495 VGARPELRPSDIAY
-1509 SLATVR
+1509 SLATTR
-1515 TAFPHRAVVTGRN
+1515 TAFPHRAVVVGRD

-1536 EALADGRSAPGV
+1536 EALAGGRSAPGV
-1548 GRGQAVPE
+1548 GEGRVVPE
-1556 GELAFM
+1556 GGLAFM
-1562 FTGQGAQR
+1562 FTGQGAER

-1580 YPVFAAAFDAVVDEL
+1580 HPVFAAAFNAVADEL
-1595 DRHLDRSLRSVVWG
+1595 DRHLDRSLREVVWG
-1609 TDKELL
+1609 TDRKLL
-1615 DRTVHTQAALFA
+1615 NRTVHTQAALFA

-1647 GHSVG
+1647 GHSIG
-1652 ELVAAH
+1652 ELTAAH
-1658 VSGGLSLPDA
+1658 VSGVLSLPDA

-1674 RGRLMQRLP
+1674 HGRLMRQLP
-1683 ADGAMVA
+1683 AGGAMVA
-1690 VQASEDEVLPH
+1690 VRAREDEVLPH
-1701 LTDRVSVAA
+1701 LTDRVGVAA
-1710 VNGPESVVLSGDEEA
+1710 VNGPESVVLSGDEKA
-1725 VLALAAA
+1725 VLALADEWA
-1732 WSRRGRRTRRLAVSH
+1732 RRGRRTRRLAVGH
-1747 AFHSPLME
+1747 AFHSPLTE
-1755 PMLDRF
+1755 PMLERF
-1761 RTVAEGLTPAAPN
+1761 RSVAEGLTYGTPD
-1774 IPVVS
+1774 IPLVS
-1779 NLTGRRVSAQEL
+1779 NLTGRGASAQEL

-1799 HARETVRFADG
+1799 HARDTVRFADG
-1810 IRHLREQGVTRFVEL
+1810 VRHLREQGVTRFLEL

-1834 AQGCLDD
+1834 AQDCLGD
-1841 TEQLILPVLRKE
+1841 TDQLILPVLRGD
-1853 RPEQT
+1853 RPERT
-1858 ALALAVGQLHASGM
+1858 ALALAVGQLHASGT
-1872 EVDWAAYF
+1872 EIDRTACF
-1880 SGVDARTVDLPTY
+1880 SGTDARVVELPTY
-1893 AFQRERYWLEPL
+1893 AFQHERYWLEPL
-1905 TQEPDLASAGLIPV
+1905 AGETDLASAGLIPM
-1919 GHPLLAAAVQWD
+1919 GHPLLAAAVQLD
-1931 DGAVLTGRLSTRRLP
+1931 DGAVLTGRLGTRRLP
-1946 WLADHQLGDALVVP
+1946 WLVDHRVGGALVVP

-1967 AARAAEETGHGE
+1967 AARAAEQTGHGE
-1979 VAELLLHT
+1979 VTELLLHA
-1987 PLVVSDGEA
+1987 PLVIADGEA

-2002 IEATDTPGVSVLH
+2002 IEATGTPGVSALH
-2015 LLSRRAG
+2015 LLARCAG
-2022 ADEWTPHATGT
+2022 ADRWTSHATGT
-2033 LGAEPVAA
+2033 LGGEPAAA
-2041 PKGAEPLTAWPPA
+2041 PEGAESLTAWPPA
-2054 GAVALDVEHYYDEL
+2054 GAVAVDVGHHYDEL
-2068 AARGLTYGPAFRGVQ
+2068 AARGLTYGPAFRGVRA
-2083 GVWRNDGELFAEVR
+2083 VWRDDDELFAEVR
-2097 LPDAAAAQCGEYLLH
+2097 LADADAAQSGAYLLH
-2112 PALLDAALHPLAAGE
+2112 PALLDAVLHPLAAGE
-2127 LLPDTQGARLP
+2127 LLPDAQGARLP
-2138 FSWSAVRHHAYGAS
+2138 FSWSAVRHHARGAS
-2152 ALRVRIRLEG
+2152 ALRVRMRREG
-2162 PDTVHLTAWD
+2162 PDTVRLTAWD
-2172 TQGGPVVE
+2172 TQGGPVLE
-2180 AGVVLRPVPAAGLRP
+2180 AGVVLRPVSAEKLRL
-2195 ALSAGSEEPLYRMV
+2195 ALSAGREEPLYRMV
-2209 WTPLGA
+2209 WEPLGA
-2215 AAASGGQAPPA
+2215 ATASGGQAPA
-2226 QRCMVVGDGPVAEAV
+2226 ARRCVVVGDGPGVEAA
-2241 HDHLAGTG
+2241 HHHLAGAVA
-2249 TAVDRVGGFTG
+2249 AVDRVGGFAGTT
-2260 AEPERVRAGLAAVLE
+2260 PERVRAGLTAVLE
-2275 RIQSWLA
+2275 RIQAWLA
-2282 GPRQQEERLAVITQ
+2282 GPRHEGECLVVITR
-2296 QACSAGPDAAVDP
+2296 QACSTGSDATVDP
-2309 MHAAVWGLVR
+2309 VHAAVWGLVR
-2319 TVQTEYPGLVRLI
+2319 TVQTEHPGLVRLI
-2332 DVDRTEGVIEGLSSA
+2332 DTDGTPEVPEGLSSA
-2347 VGVAVPQL
+2347 VAAAAPQL
-2355 ALRAGGLLV
+2355 AVRGGELLV

-2370 KASAGAPPPTA
+2370 GASAGAPSPAADPG
-2381 VAPDGDAAQ
+2381 GDAGSGWAD
-2390 SANTSVLV
+2390 SSVLV

-2413 VATRGVGHVVLVS
+2413 VATHGVGHVVLMS
-2426 RRGAAGPGVTELAD
+2426 RRGAAGPGVSELAD
-2440 DIRELGATVTVA
+2440 ELRELGATVTVA
-2452 ACDAADREQVA
+2452 ACDAADRGQVS
-2463 AVLADIPAAYPLRG
+2463 AVLADIPATHPLRG

-2487 TIFDTLTPD
+2487 NLVDTLTPD
-2496 RLNAVLD
+2496 RLNAVLG
-2503 AKVNAV
+2503 AKVDAV
-2509 HVLDEATRELELDWF
+2509 HVLDAATRELELDWF

-2554 NRHRAGHPALS
+2554 DRHRAGHRALS
-2565 LAWGLWEERSELSGH
+2565 LAWGLWEEKSELSGH
-2580 LSDVDIQRMARVG
+2580 LSDVDIRRMARVG
-2593 IEPLSTMDALW
+2593 IEPLSTADALR
-2604 AFDSALARREPVLA
+2604 AFDRALARREPVLA
-2618 PVRLGAAG
+2618 PVRLGL
-2626 RPGAVTGSL
+2626 PGAATESL
-2635 PPFLTTGASGA
+2635 PPFLAAPASGA
-2646 RVPERVH
+2646 RVPARVH
-2653 AARPQ
+2653 AAQPQ
-2658 PTSPVFAPAGGS
+2658 PTSTAPVPADPS
-2670 PMALPPTREQ
+2670 PMALPPVAEQ
-2680 RRQALTDLVRT
+2680 RRRTLTDLVRT
-2691 GTAAVLGWK
+2691 STAAVLGRQ
-2700 DLRDDQLGAAFSE
+2700 DLRDDQWEASFSE

-2719 MALELRAVL
+2719 MSLELRRILNDA
-2728 SNTTGTQLP
+2728 TGLRLP
-2737 PTVLFDCPTLSSL
+2737 PTLLFDRPTLSSL
-2750 VDHLMQVLGGE
+2750 ADHLVQALDAG
-2761 EEPAAAPTPQTAAT
+2761 EEPAAARVPQTGAAT
-2775 TVAEDDPIVIVG
+2775 AVEDDPVVIVG

-2793 GGVASPDDLW
+2793 GGVDSPDDLW
-2803 DLVASGTDG
+2803 NLVASGSDG

-2833 LPGTSHARSGGF
+2833 LPGTSHTRSGGF

-2853 AKFFGVSPR
+2853 AKFFGISPR

-2872 LLLQTSW
+2872 LLLETSW

-2886 INPHTR
+2886 INPQTL

-2898 VFAGI
+2898 VFAGV
-2903 MYHHYGSRLH
+2903 MYHDYGSRLH

-2945 ALTVDT
+2945 AMTVDT

-2962 ASQALERD
+2962 ASRALQQE

-2981 VMSIPSTFVDFSRQR
+2981 VMSVPSTFIDFSRQR
-2996 ALAPD
+2996 GLAPD
-3001 GRCKAFSADANGT
+3001 GRCKSFSADANGT
-3014 GWAEGVGVLVVEKMS
+3014 GWAEGVGVLVVEKLS
-3029 EARRNGHRILAVVR
+3029 QARRNGHRVMAVVR
-3043 GSAVNQDGASNGLTA
+3043 GSAVNQDGSSNGLTA
-3058 PSGPSQQRVMQ
+3058 PSGLAQQRVIR
-3069 QALANAA
+3069 QALADAA
-3076 LSPGDI
+3076 LSPDDI
-3082 DVVEAHGTGTALG
+3082 DVVEAHGTGTVLG

-3105 TYGADRE
+3105 AYGHDRE

-3123 IGHTQAAAGVGG
+3123 IGHSQAAAGVGG
-3135 IIKMVMAMHH
+3135 VIKTVMAMQH
-3145 GVMPRTLHVAEPTSH
+3145 GVMPQTLHVSEPTPH

-3165 GAVRLLTEQR
+3165 GAIRLLTEER
-3175 TWPAEHGPRRAAV
+3175 TWPADHGPRRAAV

-3205 SDPAPAEP
+3205 ADPAPA
-3213 DPKRPA
+3213 DPAPQRPA
-3219 TSVLPWVLSG
+3219 TNVLPWVLSG
-3229 TTRNALA
+3229 TTRKALV
-3236 AQASRLLE
+3236 AQATRLLD
-3244 FADARPEADDHAVAA
+3244 FVDGRPEADSRAVAA

-3265 ATFRHRAVV
+3265 ATFRHRAVM
-3274 LGAAHDEFV
+3274 LGTGHEELV
-3283 GGLSAAAR
+3283 SGLSAAAR
-3291 TEQHPH
+3291 REPHPH
-3297 VVLADDTREA
+3297 AVLADDTREA

-3318 SQRVAMGR
+3318 SQRPAMGR

-3350 DRRLADVVFADAGD
+3350 DRRLSDVVFADADD

-3389 RLVTSWGVRPAYL
+3389 RLVTSWGVTPAYL

-3407 GEIAAAHVAGVLSL
+3407 GEIAAAHVSGVLSL
-3421 PDAAELV
+3421 PDAAALV
-3428 AARGRLMQELPDGG
+3428 TARGRLMQELPDGG
-3442 AMVAVQA
+3442 AMVTVQA

-3459 GRDAV
+3459 GHDAV
-3464 GVAAVNGPTATVVS
+3464 GVAAVNGPAATVVS
-3478 GESGQVADVVE
+3478 GDSEQVAIIVG
-3489 QLEQRGHRTRAL
+3489 QLERRGRRTRAL

-3506 FHSPLMQPMLDG
+3506 FHSPLMEPVLDG
-3518 FRAVLSRIDFGVPQI
+3518 FRAVVSRCDFGEPQI
-3533 PLVSTLTGAPAETGD
+3533 PLVSTLTGAQAGPGD
-3548 FTSVE
+3548 FTSAE
-3553 YWVTHVREAVRFSD
+3553 YWVTHVREPVRFHD

-3573 EEGVRTIVELGPDG
+3573 AQGVRTLVELGPDG
-3587 TLSALAAGCLREP
+3587 TLSALAAGCLQDP

-3635 SSVLGEAPVQPSLQL
+3635 GAVLGEAGTAQPPLQL

-3663 SDAAP
+3663 PSPAP

-3681 HPLLGAAIH
+3681 HPVLGAAIH
-3690 LANGG
+3690 LAGG
-3695 VALTGRLSTA
+3695 AVALTGRLSTA
-3705 GIDWLPD
+3705 DAKWLPD
-3712 HQVGDAVVVPSTA
+3712 HQVGGAVVAPSTA
-3725 IVEMLARAGQQAGAP
+3725 ILEMLASAGQKVGAP

-3745 VLRAPMVV
+3745 VLRAPMVI
-3753 PPEDDLDIQL
+3753 PPDDDLDVQL
-3763 FVSPSGGQ
+3763 FVSPSDGQ
-3771 GLCDVSVHSRP
+3771 GLREVSVHSRP
-3782 AAAGDDVPWTDN
+3782 AAAGDDAPWTDN
-3794 ATARLTV
+3794 ATARLTE
-3801 QVETTVPEADTMPAW
+3801 QGAGATPQAEPMPAW
-3816 PPGGMER
+3816 PPGGTESL
-3823 YDLEGA
+3823 DLEGPF
-3829 YADLEWQGLR
+3829 ADLEWQGLR

-3849 VWYRDGE
+3849 VWGRDGE
-3856 VFAEVELPEHVEKEA
+3856 VFAEVELPEQVAQEA

-3886 PLTVP
+3886 PLTAP
-3891 GVLPAAAGLRLP
+3891 GVLPDAAGLRLP
-3903 FSWAGAEIHQHG
+3903 FSWTGAQIHKHG
-3915 AARLRV
+3915 ATRLRV
-3921 RLVRTGDN
+3921 RLARTGET

-3937 PDGGL
+3937 PDGDP

-3953 MGPDELRVLESTPQ
+3953 MGPDELGALRSTPQ
-3967 QCLYEV
+3967 QSLYEV
-3973 QWAPV
+3973 RWTPV
-3978 PAASPT
+3978 QAASPT
-3984 ADGPAYRYLMLTGDA
+3984 ADAPAHRYLVLTGDA
-3999 ETDAAAARMA
+3999 EADTVADRVAR
-4009 QGGRDVH
+4009 GGGDVRR
-4016 SLKCLDET
+4016 LRCLDGD
-4024 APAPAQVRAALS
+4024 APVPARVRAALS
-4036 AVLTEVQGWLAEE
+4036 GVLAEVQAWLAEE
-4049 PTPKERLVVVTQNA
+4049 RDPQERLVVVTQYA
-4063 VTTDGQSQ
+4063 VVTDGQSRGG
-4071 SCDPA
+4071 DPA

-4084 RAAQTEHPGRLL
+4084 RTAQTEHPGRLL
-4096 LVDLDA
+4096 LVDVDA
-4102 DPASADGLEALLA
+4102 DPASVDGLAALPA
-4115 DGEPQIAVRAGKA
+4115 DGEPQIAVRAGRA

-4136 AVDAPAQ
+4136 TADAPGQTTDGA
-4143 ATPGT
+4143 

-4178 AVRTHGVGHVVL
+4178 AVRSHGVGHVVL

-4195 ERAPGMVE
+4195 EQAPGMAE
-4203 LADELRALGATVSIE
+4203 LADELRGLGTTVSVE
-4218 ACDVSDHS
+4218 ACDVGDRGR
-4226 QLASVLSRVPAD
+4226 LESVLARIPAD
-4238 RPLRGVIHAAG
+4238 RPLRGVVHAAG
-4249 TTQDGTFRG
+4249 TTRDGTFRA
-4258 LVWEKLEGLLPSKV
+4258 LEWEALEGLLPSKV

-4277 LDELTRDLSLD
+4277 LDELTRHLPLD

-4309 ASNACVDAMVQRR
+4309 ASNACVDAIVQRR

-4341 ELSGHLDSGDLR
+4341 ELSGHLDRGDLR

-4362 LATVDALTAFD
+4362 LATADALTAFD
-4373 TALGADNPVLLPLRL
+4373 TALGAQNPVLLPLRL

-4393 SDTEASPLTPLL
+4393 SDSEASPLTPLL
-4405 RDHLRQS
+4405 RDHLRPAS
-4412 SHAAKPSGRA
+4412 NAAASTGRTE
-4422 GAVRPL
+4422 AVPL
-4428 GERLAPLDA
+4428 EELLAPLD
-4437 EERAKLLESVVA
+4437 EDGRAKLLESVVA

-4455 LGFTTTEDVEADRNF
+4455 LGFTTTKDVEADRNF
-4470 FEIGFD
+4470 FEFGFD

-4482 LRNRIEKLVG
+4482 LRNRIEKLMG
-4492 QPLAATV
+4492 RPLPATV
-4499 VFDHPT
+4499 VFDHPS
-4505 PGALARYLPTQITV
+4505 PAGLARYLHTQITV
-4519 PAEEA
+4519 PAEEP
-4524 RPAVSVVEGGRE
+4524 RPSVEVVERRH
-4536 AATVSEAAV
+4536 ATPA

-4550 LPLEGLTVL
+4550 LPLKGRTVL

-4568 QLFAMAVAEAG
+4568 QLFATAMADAG

-4589 ERLDHLTLKLRERQ
+4589 DTLDRLSHELRERQ

-4611 DLSDRESMPRLIAA
+4611 DLGDRESMPRLLAA
-4625 AGERFGS
+4625 VGERFDA

-4682 HGGRVINIVSSAG
+4682 HGGRVVNIVSSAG

-4725 TGVAVLSYHPGLV
+4725 TGVTVFSYHPGLV
-4738 DLGITQRQIEGGLT
+4738 DLGITQRQIEGGMT

-4768 ESHRLADPRRSAEML
+4768 ESRRLVDPRRSAEML
-4783 VRLAAGE
+4783 VRLASGE

-4800 VEDDLASLVNAR
+4800 VDDDIASLLRTR
-4812 RPAR
+4812 RSGR

>member
-1 MNVSPEFLSP
+1 MSASPDPLGPS
-11 RDDIAVIGL
+11 DDIAVIGL
-20 SCRLPRATDPDAF
+20 SCRLPGAKDPSAF
-33 WRLLSTG
+33 WRLLSAG
-40 TTAVS
+40 ETAVTETPDERWDTS
-45 EIPDG
+45 SLRASDSVRPDG
-50 RWDASELYDADSTR
+50 IS
-64 PGKTNSRWGGFL
+64 SRRGGFL

-100 QRLMLELSWEAL
+100 QRLMLELGWEAL
-112 ENAGVVPGSL
+112 ENAGVVPGTL

-129 FAGAIGTDYAT
+129 FAGAIGADYAT
-140 LSQQQGLES
+140 LSGQQGPEGV
-149 IDHHT
+149 DHHT
-154 VVGLSRGLIANRVSY
+154 MAGLSRGLIANRVSY
-169 AWGLRGPSFVV
+169 ALGLRGPSFVV

-210 VHLNVVPDSTVAASK
+210 VHLNVAPDSTLAASK

-268 VYCVIR
+268 VHCVIR

-289 PDVSAQ
+289 PDASAQ

-334 GAVTADGRADSAPL
+334 GAVTAPGRADDAPL

-367 GLLKTVLAIRY
+367 GLLKAVLAIRY
-378 GQLPPSLNFEQPNP
+378 GQLPPSLNFERPNP

-406 LSDWGHPA
+406 LADWGHPA

-423 FGMGGANCH
+423 FGMGGVNCH
-432 VVLSGAPRTVHA
+432 VVLAGAPRTTPPPAAEVPA
-444 APVDVPA
+444 APA
-451 VPAVAGAMPV
+451 AAGEVPV

-466 ARNAAAVRGQAARL
+466 ATSAAAVRGQAARL
-480 HESLAGRP
+480 HEFLTRQSG
-488 DVDPV
+488 VDPV
-493 GIASTLL
+493 GAASPLL
-500 SSRTLFRH
+500 SSRTLFDH

-513 APGREELQ
+513 APDRDALLAD
-521 ESLDRIA
+521 LDRMA
-528 RGVPGA
+528 RGVPSAGA
-534 GVVLGHADSSRD
+534 VVGRADSSRD
-546 TRQIFVFPGQG
+546 TRHVFVFPGQG
-557 AQWAGMGKELLASS
+557 AQWAGMGRELLASS
-571 PVFAACIARCD
+571 PVFADCVARCE
-582 RALSAHVDWSLPEVL
+582 RALGAHVDWSLHDVL
-597 LSGEGLERVDIV
+597 RSGEGLERVDIV

-614 AVMVSLAALW
+614 AVMVSLAAMW

-649 ALSMEDAAKV
+649 ALSLEDAAKV
-659 VVLRSRLIADRLAG
+659 VVLRSRLISGRLSG

-688 ARIRSHPGVSVA
+688 ARIESHPGVSVA

-713 PEVLEGLEAEWEQA
+713 PEVLGVLEAEWERT
-727 GAKVRRIAVD
+727 GTKVRRIAVD
-737 YASHSPQ
+737 YASHSPH
-744 VDSLRDELLSGLAGI
+744 VDLLRDELLGGLADI

-773 CAWLDGDTLGAEYWV
+773 CAWLDGSTLDAAYWV

-794 VRFSAAVQELLAAGY
+794 VRFSAAVRELLAAGH
-809 TNFVECSPHP
+809 TNFVECSSHP

-827 TAEEAAV
+827 IADEAAV
-834 TGVFTTGSLRRDD
+834 PDVFTTGSLRRDD
-847 GGLERFLSC
+847 GGLERFLTC

-865 PVRWAG
+865 PVRWAE
-871 FLPEGIEPW
+871 FLPAGVEPL

-897 TAGPSRPSGP
+897 TAGPAGP
-907 GPAVA
+907 GGPAPAAA
-912 APQEHGAEPE
+912 APQEHGAGPE
-922 RQETDALAPALGLV
+922 RQETDTKVSALELV
-936 RAQTAVVLRTDPAEV
+936 RAQAALVLRTDPADV
-951 QADRT
+951 RVDRS
-956 FKDQGFDSVMAVELR
+956 FKAQGFDSVMAVELR
-971 NRLNAATELALPS
+971 NRLNAATELTLPS

-998 EIDALRS
+998 EIAARRG
-1005 AGGASAAAV
+1005 AGGASAAV
-1014 AEAVRASEKPVEDD
+1014 AEAVRAPAAGGEDD
-1028 PIVIVGM
+1028 PVVIVGM

-1042 VRSPQDLWRL
+1042 VRSPEDLWRL
-1052 VHDAGEALGDYP
+1052 VRDAGEALGDYP
-1064 ADRHWDV
+1064 DDRHWDV

-1078 PADEER
+1078 PAGER
-1084 PRKGGFL
+1084 GPRKGAFL
-1091 YDAAE
+1091 YDAAG
-1096 FDAEFFGIAPREA
+1096 FDAEFFGISPREA

-1132 VPETLRGSRTGVF
+1132 VPDTLRGSRTGVF

-1157 HESPDQ
+1157 HEGPDH

-1169 TGLAS
+1169 TGLAT

-1205 HLAAHALRQG
+1205 HLAAQALRQG
-1215 ECTLALAAGV
+1215 DCSLALAAGV

-1238 RHQALASDGR
+1238 RQRALAADGR
-1248 CKAFSDAAD
+1248 CKAFSEAAD
-1257 GTGWSEGVG
+1257 GTGWAEGVG

-1279 GHSVLAVLRG
+1279 GHRVLAVLRG

-1309 QRVIRQALAGAGL
+1309 QRVIRQALADAGL

-1327 DVVEAHGTGTA
+1327 DAVEAHGTGTA

-1345 QALLA
+1345 QALLE
-1350 TYGQE
+1350 TYGQG
-1355 RDAEHPLWLGSL
+1355 RDAGHPLWLGSL

-1391 HGVLPQTLHVQE
+1391 HGVLPRTLHVRE
-1403 PSRKVDWAGGAVEL
+1403 PSRKVDWSAGAVAL
-1417 LTRAR
+1417 LTRAQP
-1422 LWPEGERAR
+1422 WPEAERAR
-1431 RVAVSSFGISGT
+1431 RAAVSSFGISGT
-1443 NAHVIIEQAPP
+1443 NAHVIIEQAPS
-1454 DEPAGGRR
+1454 DEPACDLGAQP
-1462 TETPTT
+1462 PTA
-1468 ARTALPWMISG
+1468 ARAALPWVISG

-1486 GQAERLRSF
+1486 AQAERLRAF
-1495 VEAQPELRPADIGY
+1495 VAARPGLRPSDIAY
-1509 SLATVR
+1509 SLATTR
-1515 TAFPHRAVVTGRN
+1515 TAFPHRAVVAGRG

-1548 GRGQAVPE
+1548 GE
-1556 GELAFM
+1556 GRVLPDGGLAFM

-1570 LGMGRELHAE
+1570 LGMGQELHAA

-1595 DRHLDRSLRSVVWG
+1595 DNHLDRSLREVVWG
-1609 TDKELL
+1609 TDRELL
-1615 DRTVHTQAALFA
+1615 DRTVYTQAALFA
-1627 VEVALYRLLEDWG
+1627 VEVALYRLLEAWG

-1652 ELVAAH
+1652 ELAAAH
-1658 VSGGLSLPDA
+1658 VAGVLSLPDA

-1683 ADGAMVA
+1683 AAGAMVA
-1690 VQASEDEVLPH
+1690 VQAREEELLPY
-1701 LTDRVSVAA
+1701 LGDRVGIAA

-1725 VLALAAA
+1725 VLALAAEWA
-1732 WSRRGRRTRRLAVSH
+1732 RRGRRTRRLAVSH

-1755 PMLDRF
+1755 PMLERF
-1761 RTVAEGLTPAAPN
+1761 RAVAESLTYAAPD
-1774 IPVVS
+1774 IPLVS
-1779 NLTGRRVSAQEL
+1779 NLTGREASAREL
-1791 GDAEHWVR
+1791 GDAGHWVAHVR
-1799 HARETVRFADG
+1799 DTVRFADG
-1810 IRHLREQGVTRFVEL
+1810 VRHLRERGVTRFLEL
-1825 GPDGVLSAM
+1825 GPDGVLSVM

-1841 TEQLILPVLRKE
+1841 TDRLIVPVLRRD
-1853 RPEQT
+1853 RPERT
-1858 ALALAVGQLHASGM
+1858 ALALAVGQLHASGT
-1872 EVDWAAYF
+1872 EIDWTACFA
-1880 SGVDARTVDLPTY
+1880 GTGARVVELPTY
-1893 AFQRERYWLEPL
+1893 AFQHERYWLEPPAG
-1905 TQEPDLASAGLIPV
+1905 EADLASAGLVPV
-1919 GHPLLAAAVQWD
+1919 GHPLLAAAVQVD
-1931 DGAVLTGRLSTRRLP
+1931 DGAVLTGRFCTRRLP
-1946 WLADHQLGDALVVP
+1946 WLADHRVGGAVVVP

-1967 AARAAEETGHGE
+1967 AARAAAQTGHGG

-1987 PLVVSDGEA
+1987 PLVVPDGGA
-1996 TDVQVR
+1996 ADVQVR
-2002 IEATDTPGVSVLH
+2002 IEATDTPGVSALR
-2015 LLSRRAG
+2015 LLARCA
-2022 ADEWTPHATGT
+2022 ATDEWTTHATGT
-2033 LGAEPVAA
+2033 LGGEPAA
-2041 PKGAEPLTAWPPA
+2041 GPEGAEALTAWPPA
-2054 GAVALDVEHYYDEL
+2054 GAVALDVAHYYDDL
-2068 AARGLTYGPAFRGVQ
+2068 AARGLTYGPAFRGVRA
-2083 GVWRNDGELFAEVR
+2083 VWRAEDELFAEVR
-2097 LPDAAAAQCGEYLLH
+2097 LPDAGAARCGAYLLH
-2112 PALLDAALHPLAAGE
+2112 PALLDAVLHPLAAGE
-2127 LLPDTQGARLP
+2127 LLPDEQGARLP
-2138 FSWSAVRHHAYGAS
+2138 FSWSGVRHHAPGAP
-2152 ALRVRIRLEG
+2152 ALRVRMRREG
-2162 PDTVHLTAWD
+2162 SDTVHLTAWD
-2172 TQGGPVVE
+2172 TQGAPVAE
-2180 AGVVLRPVPAAGLRP
+2180 AGVVLRPVSAAKLRS
-2195 ALSAGSEEPLYRMV
+2195 AVSAGRQEPLYRMV
-2209 WTPLGA
+2209 WGPPG
-2215 AAASGGQAPPA
+2215 AAASGGRTPSA
-2226 QRCMVVGDGPVAEAV
+2226 QRCLVVGDGPVAEAV
-2241 HDHLAGTG
+2241 LGHLAGTA
-2249 TAVDRVGGFTG
+2249 TVTDRVGGFAGT
-2260 AEPERVRAGLAAVLE
+2260 APERVRAGLAAVLE
-2275 RIQSWLA
+2275 RVQSWLA
-2282 GPRQQEERLAVITQ
+2282 GPRPEDECLVVITR
-2296 QACSAGPDAAVDP
+2296 QACPAGTDAAVDP
-2309 MHAAVWGLVR
+2309 LHAAVWGLVR
-2319 TVQTEYPGLVRLI
+2319 TVQTEHPGLVRLV
-2332 DVDRTEGVIEGLSSA
+2332 DVDGTQGVPEGLSAA
-2347 VGVAVPQL
+2347 VGATAPQL
-2355 ALRAGGLLV
+2355 AVRGGELLV

-2370 KASAGAPPPTA
+2370 EASAGAPR
-2381 VAPDGDAAQ
+2381 GDAGVER
-2390 SANTSVLV
+2390 ANASVLV

-2413 VATRGVGHVVLVS
+2413 VATRGIGHVVLVS
-2426 RRGAAGPGVTELAD
+2426 RRGAAGPGVAELAD
-2440 DIRELGATVTVA
+2440 DIREMGATVTVA

-2463 AVLADIPAAYPLRG
+2463 AVLADLPATHPLRG

-2487 TIFDTLTPD
+2487 TIFDSLTVD

-2503 AKVNAV
+2503 AKVDAV
-2509 HVLDEATRELELDWF
+2509 HVLDAATRDLELDWF

-2565 LAWGLWEERSELSGH
+2565 LAWGLWEDRSELSGH
-2580 LSDVDIQRMARVG
+2580 LSDVDIRRMARVG
-2593 IEPLSTMDALW
+2593 IEPLSTADALR
-2604 AFDSALARREPVLA
+2604 AFDRALARPEPVLA

-2626 RPGAVTGSL
+2626 LQGAVPGSL
-2635 PPFLTTGASGA
+2635 PPFLATPAAGAHVPA
-2646 RVPERVH
+2646 RTQ
-2653 AARPQ
+2653 AAQVRSTRP
-2658 PTSPVFAPAGGS
+2658 VAAPAGPS
-2670 PMALPPTREQ
+2670 PTAPPASGEQ

-2691 GTAAVLGWK
+2691 GTAAVLGRQ
-2700 DLRDDQLGAAFSE
+2700 DLREDQLDAAFSE

-2719 MALELRAVL
+2719 MALELREHLNNA
-2728 SNTTGTQLP
+2728 TGLRLP
-2737 PTVLFDCPTLSSL
+2737 PTLLFDHPTLPSL
-2750 VDHLMQVLGGE
+2750 TDHLVRTLGGE
-2761 EEPAAAPTPQTAAT
+2761 EEPEEPAAARVPRAEAAT
-2775 TVAEDDPIVIVG
+2775 AEEDDPIVIVG
-2787 MACHYP
+2787 MACRYP
-2793 GGVASPDDLW
+2793 GGVESPDDLW
-2803 DLVASGTDG
+2803 DLVASGSDG

-2833 LPGTSHARSGGF
+2833 LPGTSHARTGGF
-2845 LHDAAMFD
+2845 LHDAAWFD

-2872 LLLQTSW
+2872 LLLETSW

-2886 INPHTR
+2886 INPQTL

-2903 MYHHYGSRLH
+2903 MYHDYGSRLH

-2932 SGRVSYVLGLEGP
+2932 SGRVSYVMGFEGP
-2945 ALTVDT
+2945 AVTVDT

-2962 ASQALERD
+2962 AGQALRRE
-2970 ECSLA
+2970 ECTLA

-2981 VMSIPSTFVDFSRQR
+2981 VMSVPSTFVDFSRQR

-3001 GRCKAFSADANGT
+3001 GRCKAFSSDANGT
-3014 GWAEGVGVLVVEKMS
+3014 GWAEGVGVLVVERLS
-3029 EARRNGHRILAVVR
+3029 EARRNGHRIMAVVR
-3043 GSAVNQDGASNGLTA
+3043 GSAVNQDGSSNGLTA
-3058 PSGPSQQRVMQ
+3058 PSGAAQQRVIRR
-3069 QALANAA
+3069 ALADAA
-3076 LSPGDI
+3076 LSPEDI

-3105 TYGADRE
+3105 TYGRDRE

-3123 IGHTQAAAGVGG
+3123 IGHSQAAAGVGG
-3135 IIKMVMAMHH
+3135 IIKTVMAMQH
-3145 GVMPRTLHVAEPTSH
+3145 GVMPRTLHVGEPTPH

-3165 GAVRLLTEQR
+3165 GAVRLLTEER
-3175 TWPAEHGPRRAAV
+3175 EWPAEHGPRRAAV

-3205 SDPAPAEP
+3205 ADTAPADPAPKA
-3213 DPKRPA
+3213 PA

-3229 TTRNALA
+3229 TTRDALA
-3236 AQASRLLE
+3236 AQAARLLD
-3244 FADARPEADDHAVAA
+3244 FADGRSEADDHAVAA

-3265 ATFRHRAVV
+3265 AVFRHRAVV
-3274 LGAAHDEFV
+3274 LGAGHEELLS
-3283 GGLSAAAR
+3283 GLSAAAR
-3291 TEQHPH
+3291 GDRHPH
-3297 VVLADDTREA
+3297 AVLPDDTREA

-3318 SQRVAMGR
+3318 SQRPAMGR

-3350 DRRLADVVFADAGD
+3350 DRRLSDVVFADAD
-3364 PEAAAVLNRTEYAQ
+3364 DAEAAALLNRTEYAQ

-3389 RLVTSWGVRPAYL
+3389 RLITSWGVRPAYL

-3428 AARGRLMQELPDGG
+3428 TARGRLMQELPGGG

-3459 GRDAV
+3459 GHDAV
-3464 GVAAVNGPTATVVS
+3464 GVAAVNGPAATVVS
-3478 GESGQVADVVE
+3478 GDSGQVADIVG
-3489 QLEQRGHRTRAL
+3489 QLERRGRRTRAL

-3506 FHSPLMQPMLDG
+3506 FHSPLMEPMLDG
-3518 FRAVLSRIDFGVPQI
+3518 FRAVVSRIDFGVPRI
-3533 PLVSTLTGAPAETGD
+3533 PLVSTLTGAPAGTGD
-3548 FTSVE
+3548 LTSAE
-3553 YWVTHVREAVRFSD
+3553 YWVAHVREPVRFHD

-3573 EEGVRTIVELGPDG
+3573 AQGVRTLVELGPDG

-3600 SGATLVPLLRKDR
+3600 STATLVPALRKDR

-3635 SSVLGEAPVQPSLQL
+3635 SSVLGEATGAQPPLQL

-3663 SDAAP
+3663 PSPAP

-3681 HPLLGAAIH
+3681 HPILGTAIH
-3690 LANGG
+3690 LAGG
-3695 VALTGRLSTA
+3695 AVALTGRLSTA
-3705 GIDWLPD
+3705 DATWLPD
-3712 HQVGDAVVVPSTA
+3712 HQVGDAVVAPSTA
-3725 IVEMLARAGQQAGAP
+3725 ILEMLAAAGRQAGAP

-3745 VLRAPMVV
+3745 VLRAPMVI
-3753 PPEDDLDIQL
+3753 PPEGDLDVQL
-3763 FVSPSGGQ
+3763 FVSPSDGQ
-3771 GLCDVSVHSRP
+3771 GLRDVSVHSRP
-3782 AAAGDDVPWTDN
+3782 AAAGDDVPWIDN
-3794 ATARLTV
+3794 ATARLTT
-3801 QVETTVPEADTMPAW
+3801 QENGTAPEAGPMPAW
-3816 PPGGMER
+3816 PPAGTR
-3823 YDLEGA
+3823 SLDLEGA
-3829 YADLEWQGLR
+3829 LADLAWQGLR

-3849 VWYRDGE
+3849 VLGGDGE
-3856 VFAEVELPEHVEKEA
+3856 VFAEVELPEDVRREA
-3871 GTYLLHPA
+3871 HTYLLHPA

-3886 PLTVP
+3886 PLAVP
-3891 GVLPAAAGLRLP
+3891 GVLPDAEGLRLP
-3903 FSWAGAEIHQHG
+3903 FSWTGVEIHRHG

-3921 RLVRTGDN
+3921 RLVRTGDD

-3937 PDGGL
+3937 PDGNP
-3942 VMTAD
+3942 VMTAE

-3953 MGPDELRVLESTPQ
+3953 MGPDELRALRSTPQ

-3973 QWAPV
+3973 TWAPV
-3978 PAASPT
+3978 PAAPRT
-3984 ADGPAYRYLMLTGDA
+3984 ADGPAHRYLVLAGDA
-3999 ETDAAAARMA
+3999 EADTVATRIARDS
-4009 QGGRDVH
+4009 RDVRV
-4016 SLKCLDET
+4016 LRCLDGD
-4024 APAPAQVRAALS
+4024 APVPARVRAALA
-4036 AVLTEVQGWLAEE
+4036 AVLTETQAWLAEE
-4049 PTPKERLVVVTQNA
+4049 RDPRERLVVVTRDA
-4063 VTTDGQSQ
+4063 VMTDGQSRGA
-4071 SCDPA
+4071 DPA
-4076 QAAVWGML
+4076 QAAVWGLL
-4084 RAAQTEHPGRLL
+4084 RTAQTEHPGRLL
-4096 LVDLDA
+4096 LADVDA
-4102 DPASADGLEALLA
+4102 DPASADGLTALLA
-4115 DGEPQIAVRAGKA
+4115 DDEPQIALRAGEA
-4128 HAPRLVTA
+4128 YVPRLVTVA
-4136 AVDAPAQ
+4136 DAPGQATAGALA

-4148 LPADSGTA
+4148 D

-4178 AVRTHGVGHVVL
+4178 AVRAHGVGHVVL

-4195 ERAPGMVE
+4195 ERAPGMAE
-4203 LADELRALGATVSIE
+4203 LADELRGLGATVSVE
-4218 ACDVSDHS
+4218 AGDVGDRGR
-4226 QLASVLSRVPAD
+4226 LARVLSDIPAD
-4238 RPLRGVIHAAG
+4238 RPLRGVVHAAG
-4249 TTQDGTFRG
+4249 TTRDGTFRH
-4258 LVWEKLEGLLPSKV
+4258 LVWEGVEHLLPSKV

-4277 LDELTRDLSLD
+4277 LDELTRHLPLD

-4309 ASNACVDAMVQRR
+4309 ASNACVDAIVQRR

-4333 WGLWAERS
+4333 WGLWEDRS

-4362 LATVDALTAFD
+4362 LATADALTAFD
-4373 TALGADNPVLLPLRL
+4373 TALEADNPVLLPLRL

-4405 RDHLRQS
+4405 RDHLRRTAE
-4412 SHAAKPSGRA
+4412 AAKPSGRA
-4422 GAVRPL
+4422 EAVRPL
-4428 GERLAPLDA
+4428 GELLAPLD
-4437 EERAKLLESVVA
+4437 EDGRAKLLESVVA

-4482 LRNRIEKLVG
+4482 LRNRVEKLMG

-4505 PGALARYLPTQITV
+4505 ADALARYLHTQIAV
-4519 PAEEA
+4519 PAETP
-4524 RPAVSVVEGGRE
+4524 RPAVSVVERVHE
-4536 AATVSEAAV
+4536 APA

-4550 LPLEGLTVL
+4550 LPLKGRTVL

-4568 QLFAMAVAEAG
+4568 QLFATAMAEAG

-4589 ERLDHLTLKLRERQ
+4589 GTLDRLAHELREQR

-4611 DLSDRESMPRLIAA
+4611 DLSDRDAMPRLLAA
-4625 AGERFGS
+4625 VGERFDA

-4668 TRACRAVLPGMIER
+4668 TRACRAVLPGMIEQR
-4682 HGGRVINIVSSAG
+4682 GGRVINVVSSAG

-4725 TGVAVLSYHPGLV
+4725 TGVTVFSYHPGLV
-4738 DLGITQRQIEGGLT
+4738 DLGITQRQIEGGVT

-4768 ESHRLADPRRSAEML
+4768 ENRRLVDPGRSARML

-4790 ADPLSGRYLT
+4790 ADPLSGQYLT
-4800 VEDDLASLVNAR
+4800 VDDDIATLLRTR
-4812 RPAR
+4812 RPGR